1 MREKK
6 KKMYLLAILTLLI
19 STSSFGDFEHNKY
32 DGGIITDDSKYG
44 KEIEQIKSV
53 PNVKEKEIGISLN
66 SGDNKSLKVT
76 NKVDIIVDGGT
87 GVKTNIYK
95 DKEGAPEKNPL
106 GNGKNLFINEGNITV
121 NSGTGIN
128 LYAPDKI
135 TGENKFENNGTL
147 TVNSGTGIKLGSIN
161 GSAINNKDIIVKG
174 GVGVL
179 LSKDKVSFINNKD
192 ISVKDGEGVLI
203 SNDKASFINK
213 GTLTVDKGTGIKIS
227 SANKNTSNDGNIVV
241 NGGEGVLISNDK
253 ASFINKGT
261 LTVDKGTGIK
271 ISSANKNTS
280 NDGEI
285 VVNGGVGVS
294 LLTNKATF
302 TNNNNLTISNGTGIQ
317 FDKTGA
323 AGAIFVNSG
332 NVTTTNGIAVENIGK
347 GNATTYLKNGSS
359 ITGIIQGSTADNPG
373 VDILALEGGDK
384 SYKNLDVKNYNA
396 ITVRGG
402 EAKIEDSKIELYYN
416 NKTENYLNSTKN
428 ELNKVDGKKELGNL
442 TVSNSSL
449 TVDMNGDTNKLIDAG
464 KLTFDK
470 NISLK
475 FQGSEKD
482 VYNVNEIFGIDKIE
496 SNGANFEKTVIWSY
510 DNKDGNLIA
519 RKKDY
524 FEILNKSQL
533 KDFTD
538 AFQNTTI
545 INKGLYNQAGEALES
560 LKTVD
565 EFNKALTQLSGGLH
579 GYTVDIA
586 AVNSR
591 TFSNA
596 MKDRVLTR
604 DYITGRPVGSWTQD
618 IKYIDNTHKFGG
630 LMNVD
635 YREKG
640 AFGISEKQ
648 ILPNGKI
655 GLIYGGSTGN
665 ADADEYGDIA
675 VDTAYFGGYYNHIF
689 NDKLSLNSNAN
700 FVYTHNRV
708 TRNIDFGEGKDRVN
722 HQFKSNYPTYTV
734 GLGSRIIYTLKDD
747 NYNRAYFYTGIDVN
761 RIMQGMITEDEDKPY
776 DDTKVE
782 EGATELAVRKKT
794 SANDKSYYSIVP
806 SAGIMLENQGYIFD
820 KKYRIGADFAWET
833 ELGHIKDG
841 KRLDM
846 KGISSEYKVETT
858 ERENI
863 FSYSI
868 LGELNLTEDL
878 AVNAKYTSMFSDEY
892 DADLVSAGFE
902 YKMDTM
908 GKNLI
913 APLFYGL
920 ENNKPTSDRWG
931 GTFSIMLENEDA
943 TDRTYWD
950 PYGNLVGGDY
960 ATSNEYKPKF
970 TLSLNDK
977 KTAWSYYFEGYYKS
991 NDLLDTR
998 KGNEEESHATRLH
1011 GEARWTDSYSKG
1023 NYGFNIGYRNE
1034 TSNKPRFSDKTYARR
1049 AQRGVHQLRLT
1060 PNFTYELGNG
1070 FTFTGK
1076 TTGIFEYNYTGERDG
1091 QLDYLMENEYGIV
1104 YTGIQNWRMSLI
1116 YFRDDR
1122 WYDNSNEKI
1131 IKYNT
1136 KDEPVID
1143 PYKAP
1148 RRYQLGQIRPS
1159 ITYYFGNGGSFKF
1172 DARIPL
1178 GNGQWYSDQKGNK
1191 TGETYEVRYGFNYYH
1206 PIAPGLMLNVGGT
1219 FLNIKNKV
1227 KDHSKSTYNEVTR
1240 SYSFRPNI
1248 GISYSF

>member
-6 KKMYLLAILTLLI
+6 KKMYLLAMAILLI
-19 STSSFGDFEHNKY
+19 NTTSFGKQHQVYDTSKGFENVEHTTSIPVVSTG
-32 DGGIITDDSKYG
+32 DEGIR
-44 KEIEQIKSV
+44 
-53 PNVKEKEIGISLN
+53 LN

-87 GVKTNIYK
+87 GVKTNIFLN
-95 DKEGAPEKNPL
+95 KNHTQ

-121 NSGTGIN
+121 NSGTGID

-174 GVGVL
+174 GVGVSL
-179 LSKDKVSFINNKD
+179 L
-192 ISVKDGEGVLI
+192 
-203 SNDKASFINK
+203 
-213 GTLTVDKGTGIKIS
+213 
-227 SANKNTSNDGNIVV
+227 KN
-241 NGGEGVLISNDK
+241 
-253 ASFINKGT
+253 
-261 LTVDKGTGIK
+261 
-271 ISSANKNTS
+271 
-280 NDGEI
+280 
-285 VVNGGVGVS
+285 GVS
-294 LLTNKATF
+294 F

-359 ITGIIQGSTADNPG
+359 ITGTIQGSTADNPG

-416 NKTENYLNSTKN
+416 NKNDKTEKYLTSTKN

-442 TVSNSSL
+442 TISNSSL
-449 TVDMNGDTNKLIDAG
+449 IVDMNGDTNKLIDAG
-464 KLTFDK
+464 NLTFDK

-545 INKGLYNQAGEALES
+545 SNKGLYNQAGDALES
-560 LKTVD
+560 IKTEG

-591 TFSNA
+591 TLSNTI
-596 MKDRVLTR
+596 KNRVLTR
-604 DYITGRPVGSWTQD
+604 DYLVSRPVSSWIQD
-618 IKYIDNTHKFGG
+618 VSYIDNNHKFGG
-630 LMNVD
+630 LMDVD

-648 ILPNGKI
+648 ILKNGRLGI
-655 GLIYGGSTGN
+655 VYGGSTGK
-665 ADADEYGDIA
+665 ADAGEYGDID
-675 VDTAYFGGYYNHIF
+675 VDAAYFGGYYHHTF
-689 NDKLSLNSNAN
+689 NDNWSLNSNAN

-708 TRNIDFGEGKDRVN
+708 TRNINFGEGKDSVN
-722 HQFKSNYPTYTV
+722 EQFRSNYPTYT
-734 GLGSRIIYTLKDD
+734 LGIGSKLIYTLKDD
-747 NYNRAYFYTGIDVN
+747 NYNRAYFYTGLDVN
-761 RIMQGMITEDEDKPY
+761 AIMQGMITEDEDNNHAKA
-776 DDTKVE
+776 E
-782 EGATELAVRKKT
+782 ELTVRKG
-794 SANDKSYYSIVP
+794 SSNDKSYYSIIP
-806 SAGIMLENQGYIFD
+806 NAGFMVQNSGYIFD

-841 KRLDM
+841 KRIDM
-846 KGISSEYKVETT
+846 KGISREYKVETT

-868 LGELNLTEDL
+868 LGELNLTEDI
-878 AVNAKYTSMFSDEY
+878 AVNARYTSMFSDEY

-913 APLFYGL
+913 APLLYGL
-920 ENNKPTSDRWG
+920 ENNKPASDRWG
-931 GTFSIMLENEDA
+931 GTFGLMLENEDA

-950 PYGNLVGGDY
+950 YNGNLVGGDY

-991 NDLLDTR
+991 NDLFGTR
-998 KGNEEESHATRLH
+998 KGNEEESHASRIH
-1011 GEARWTDSYSKG
+1011 GEARWTDTYSKG
-1023 NYGFNIGYRNE
+1023 KYGINIGYRNE
-1034 TSNKPRFSDKTYARR
+1034 TSNKPKFSDKKYARR

-1076 TTGIFEYNYTGERDG
+1076 TTGVFEYNYTGEKKG
-1091 QLDYLMENEYGIV
+1091 QMDFLMENEYGII
-1104 YTGIQNWRMSLI
+1104 YTGFNNWRMSLI

-1122 WYDNSNEKI
+1122 WYDNSNVKI
-1131 IKYNT
+1131 TSYDKNGN
-1136 KDEPVID
+1136 PVTD
-1143 PYKAP
+1143 FYGASA
-1148 RRYQLGQIRPS
+1148 RYQLGQIRPTV
-1159 ITYYFGNGGSFKF
+1159 IYYFGNGASFKF
-1172 DARIPL
+1172 DVRVPL
-1178 GNGQWYSDQKGNK
+1178 GNGQWYSDKNGIK

-1206 PIAPGLMLNVGGT
+1206 PVAPGVVLNIGGT
-1219 FLNIKNKV
+1219 LLDIKNKV
-1227 KDHSKSTYNEVTR
+1227 KDHSKANYGDITR

>member
-6 KKMYLLAILTLLI
+6 KKMYLLAMAILLI
-19 STSSFGDFEHNKY
+19 NTTSFGKQHQVYDTSKGFENVEHTTSIPVVSTG
-32 DGGIITDDSKYG
+32 DEGIR
-44 KEIEQIKSV
+44 
-53 PNVKEKEIGISLN
+53 LN

-87 GVKTNIYK
+87 GVKTNIFLN
-95 DKEGAPEKNPL
+95 KNHTQ

-121 NSGTGIN
+121 NSGTGID

-174 GVGVL
+174 GVGVSL
-179 LSKDKVSFINNKD
+179 L
-192 ISVKDGEGVLI
+192 
-203 SNDKASFINK
+203 
-213 GTLTVDKGTGIKIS
+213 
-227 SANKNTSNDGNIVV
+227 KN
-241 NGGEGVLISNDK
+241 
-253 ASFINKGT
+253 
-261 LTVDKGTGIK
+261 
-271 ISSANKNTS
+271 
-280 NDGEI
+280 
-285 VVNGGVGVS
+285 GVS
-294 LLTNKATF
+294 F

-359 ITGIIQGSTADNPG
+359 ITGTIQGSTADNPG

-416 NKTENYLNSTKN
+416 NKNDKTEKYLTSTKN

-442 TVSNSSL
+442 TISNSSL
-449 TVDMNGDTNKLIDAG
+449 IVDMNGDTNKLIDTG
-464 KLTFDK
+464 NLTFDK

-545 INKGLYNQAGEALES
+545 SNKGLYNQAGDALES
-560 LKTVD
+560 IKTEG
-565 EFNKALTQLSGGLH
+565 EFNKALTQLSGGFH

-591 TFSNA
+591 TLSNTI
-596 MKDRVLTR
+596 KNRVLTR
-604 DYITGRPVGSWTQD
+604 DYLVSRPVSSWIQD
-618 IKYIDNTHKFGG
+618 VSYIDNNHKFGG
-630 LMNVD
+630 LMDVD

-648 ILPNGKI
+648 ILKNGRLGI
-655 GLIYGGSTGN
+655 VYGGSTGK
-665 ADADEYGDIA
+665 ADAGEYGDID
-675 VDTAYFGGYYNHIF
+675 VDAAYFGGYYHHTF
-689 NDKLSLNSNAN
+689 NDNWSLNSNAN

-708 TRNIDFGEGKDRVN
+708 TRNINFGEGKDSVN
-722 HQFKSNYPTYTV
+722 EQFRSNYPTYT
-734 GLGSRIIYTLKDD
+734 LGIGSKLIYTLKDD
-747 NYNRAYFYTGIDVN
+747 NYNRAYFYTGLDVN
-761 RIMQGMITEDEDKPY
+761 AIMQGMITEDEDNNHAKA
-776 DDTKVE
+776 E
-782 EGATELAVRKKT
+782 ELTVRKG
-794 SANDKSYYSIVP
+794 SSNDKSYYSIIP
-806 SAGIMLENQGYIFD
+806 NAGFMVQNSGYIFD

-841 KRLDM
+841 KRIDM
-846 KGISSEYKVETT
+846 KGISREYKVETT

-878 AVNAKYTSMFSDEY
+878 AVNARYTSMFSDEY

-920 ENNKPTSDRWG
+920 ENNKSASDRWG
-931 GTFSIMLENEDA
+931 GTFGLMLENEDA

-950 PYGNLVGGDY
+950 YNGNLVGGDY

-991 NDLLDTR
+991 NDLFGTR
-998 KGNEEESHATRLH
+998 KGNEEESHASRIH
-1011 GEARWTDSYSKG
+1011 GEARWTDTYSKG
-1023 NYGFNIGYRNE
+1023 KYGINIGYRNE
-1034 TSNKPRFSDKTYARR
+1034 TSNKPRFSDKKYARR

-1076 TTGIFEYNYTGERDG
+1076 TTGVFEYNYTGEKKG
-1091 QLDYLMENEYGIV
+1091 QMDFLMENEYGII
-1104 YTGIQNWRMSLI
+1104 YTGFNNWRMSLI

-1122 WYDNSNEKI
+1122 WYDNSNVKI
-1131 IKYNT
+1131 TSYDKNGN
-1136 KDEPVID
+1136 PVTD
-1143 PYKAP
+1143 FYGASA
-1148 RRYQLGQIRPS
+1148 RYQLGQIRPTV
-1159 ITYYFGNGGSFKF
+1159 IYYFGNGASFKF
-1172 DARIPL
+1172 DVRVPL
-1178 GNGQWYSDQKGNK
+1178 GNGQWYSDKNGIK

-1206 PIAPGLMLNVGGT
+1206 PVAPGVVLNIGGT
-1219 FLNIKNKV
+1219 LLDIKNKV
-1227 KDHSKSTYNEVTR
+1227 KDHSKANYGDITR

>member
-6 KKMYLLAILTLLI
+6 KKMYLLAMAILLI
-19 STSSFGDFEHNKY
+19 NTTSFGKQHHPYSTDKGFENVEHTTSIPVVSTG
-32 DGGIITDDSKYG
+32 DEGIR
-44 KEIEQIKSV
+44 
-53 PNVKEKEIGISLN
+53 LN

-76 NKVDIIVDGGT
+76 NKADIVVDGGT
-87 GVKTNIYK
+87 GVKTNIFLNK
-95 DKEGAPEKNPL
+95 THTQ
-106 GNGKNLFINEGNITV
+106 GNGKNLFINEGNIIV
-121 NSGTGIN
+121 NGGVDNKGIGVD
-128 LYAPDKI
+128 LYAPNGI
-135 TGENKFENNGTL
+135 TGENRFENNGTL
-147 TVNSGTGIKLGSIN
+147 TVNSGTGIKLGSVN
-161 GSAINNKDIIVKG
+161 GSAINNKDIIVNG
-174 GVGVL
+174 GVGVS
-179 LSKDKVSFINNKD
+179 LSNDKVSFINNKD
-192 ISVKDGEGVLI
+192 ISVKGGEGVLI
-203 SNDKASFINK
+203 SKDKASFLNK
-213 GTLTVDKGTGIKIS
+213 GILTVDNGTGIKIS
-227 SANKNTSNDGNIVV
+227 SANKNTINDENGN
-241 NGGEGVLISNDK
+241 
-253 ASFINKGT
+253 
-261 LTVDKGTGIK
+261 
-271 ISSANKNTS
+271 
-280 NDGEI
+280 I

-294 LLTNKATF
+294 LLKNKAVFTNKGNLDI
-302 TNNNNLTISNGTGIQ
+302 NNGRGVQFNETGTV
-317 FDKTGA
+317 
-323 AGAIFVNSG
+323 GAIFVNSG

-359 ITGIIQGSTADNPG
+359 ITGTIQGSTTEKTPG

-416 NKTENYLNSTKN
+416 NKTENYLESTKN
-428 ELNKVDGKKELGNL
+428 ELDKIDGKKELGDL
-442 TVSNSSL
+442 TISNSSL

-475 FQGSEKD
+475 FQGSEQD
-482 VYNVNEIFGIDKIE
+482 TYNVNKILGIDKIE
-496 SNGANFEKTVIWSY
+496 SNGANFKKTVIWSY
-510 DNKDGNLIA
+510 DNNNGELIA

-524 FEILNKSQL
+524 LELLNKSQL
-533 KDFTD
+533 KDFTE

-545 INKGLYNQAGEALES
+545 KNKGLYKQAGEALES

>member
-6 KKMYLLAILTLLI
+6 KKMYLLAMAILLI
-19 STSSFGDFEHNKY
+19 NTTSFGKQHHPYSTDKGFENVEHTTSIPVVSTG
-32 DGGIITDDSKYG
+32 DEGIR
-44 KEIEQIKSV
+44 
-53 PNVKEKEIGISLN
+53 LN

-95 DKEGAPEKNPL
+95 DKEGVPEKNPL

-121 NSGTGIN
+121 NGGLDNKGIGID
-128 LYAPDKI
+128 LYAPNGI
-135 TGENKFENNGTL
+135 TGENRFENNGTL
-147 TVNSGTGIKLGSIN
+147 TVNSGTGIKLGSVN
-161 GSAINNKDIIVKG
+161 GSAINNKDIIVNG
-174 GVGVL
+174 GVGVS
-179 LSKDKVSFINNKD
+179 LSNDKVSFINNKD
-192 ISVKDGEGVLI
+192 ISVKGGEGVLI
-203 SNDKASFINK
+203 SKDKASFLNK
-213 GTLTVDKGTGIKIS
+213 GILTVDNGTGIKIS
-227 SANKNTSNDGNIVV
+227 SANKNTINDENGN
-241 NGGEGVLISNDK
+241 
-253 ASFINKGT
+253 
-261 LTVDKGTGIK
+261 
-271 ISSANKNTS
+271 
-280 NDGEI
+280 I

-294 LLTNKATF
+294 LLKNKAVFTNKGNLDI
-302 TNNNNLTISNGTGIQ
+302 NNGRGVQFNETGTV
-317 FDKTGA
+317 
-323 AGAIFVNSG
+323 GAIFVNSG

-359 ITGIIQGSTADNPG
+359 ITGTIQGSTTEKTPG

-416 NKTENYLNSTKN
+416 NKTENYLESTKN
-428 ELNKVDGKKELGNL
+428 ELDKIDGKKELGDL
-442 TVSNSSL
+442 TISNSSL

-475 FQGSEKD
+475 FQGSEQD
-482 VYNVNEIFGIDKIE
+482 TYNVNKILGIDKIE
-496 SNGANFEKTVIWSY
+496 SNGANFKKTVIWSY
-510 DNKDGNLIA
+510 DNNNGELIA

-524 FEILNKSQL
+524 LELLNKSQL
-533 KDFTD
+533 KDFTE

-545 INKGLYNQAGEALES
+545 KNKGLYKQAGEALES

-648 ILPNGKI
+648 IFPNGKI

>member
-6 KKMYLLAILTLLI
+6 KKMYLLAMAILLI
-19 STSSFGDFEHNKY
+19 NTTSFGKQHQVYDTSKGFENVEHTTSIPVVSTG
-32 DGGIITDDSKYG
+32 DEGIR
-44 KEIEQIKSV
+44 
-53 PNVKEKEIGISLN
+53 LN

-87 GVKTNIYK
+87 GVKTNIFLN
-95 DKEGAPEKNPL
+95 KNHTQ

-121 NSGTGIN
+121 NSGTGID

-174 GVGVL
+174 GVGVSL
-179 LSKDKVSFINNKD
+179 L
-192 ISVKDGEGVLI
+192 
-203 SNDKASFINK
+203 
-213 GTLTVDKGTGIKIS
+213 
-227 SANKNTSNDGNIVV
+227 KN
-241 NGGEGVLISNDK
+241 
-253 ASFINKGT
+253 
-261 LTVDKGTGIK
+261 
-271 ISSANKNTS
+271 
-280 NDGEI
+280 
-285 VVNGGVGVS
+285 GVS
-294 LLTNKATF
+294 F

-359 ITGIIQGSTADNPG
+359 ITGTIQGSTADNPG

-416 NKTENYLNSTKN
+416 NKNDKTEKYLTSTKN

-442 TVSNSSL
+442 TISNSSL
-449 TVDMNGDTNKLIDAG
+449 IVDMNGDTNKLIDAG
-464 KLTFDK
+464 NLTFDK

-545 INKGLYNQAGEALES
+545 SNKGLYNQAGDALES
-560 LKTVD
+560 IKTEG

-591 TFSNA
+591 TLSNTI
-596 MKDRVLTR
+596 KNRVLTR
-604 DYITGRPVGSWTQD
+604 DYLVSRPVSSWIQD
-618 IKYIDNTHKFGG
+618 VSYIDNNHKFGG
-630 LMNVD
+630 LMDVD

-648 ILPNGKI
+648 ILKNGRLGI
-655 GLIYGGSTGN
+655 VYGGSTGK
-665 ADADEYGDIA
+665 ADAGEYGDID
-675 VDTAYFGGYYNHIF
+675 VDAAYFGGYYHHTF
-689 NDKLSLNSNAN
+689 NDNWSLNSNAN

-708 TRNIDFGEGKDRVN
+708 TRNINFGEGKDSVN
-722 HQFKSNYPTYTV
+722 EQFRSNYPTYT
-734 GLGSRIIYTLKDD
+734 LGIGSKLIYTLKDD
-747 NYNRAYFYTGIDVN
+747 NYNRAYFYTGLDVN
-761 RIMQGMITEDEDKPY
+761 AIMQGMITEDEDNNHAKA
-776 DDTKVE
+776 E
-782 EGATELAVRKKT
+782 ELTVRKG
-794 SANDKSYYSIVP
+794 SSNDKSYYSIIP
-806 SAGIMLENQGYIFD
+806 NAGFMVQNSGYIFD

-841 KRLDM
+841 KRIDM
-846 KGISSEYKVETT
+846 KGISREYKVETT

-878 AVNAKYTSMFSDEY
+878 AVNARYTSMFSDEY

-920 ENNKPTSDRWG
+920 ENNKSASDRWG
-931 GTFSIMLENEDA
+931 GTFGLMLENEDA

-950 PYGNLVGGDY
+950 YNGNLVGGDY

-991 NDLLDTR
+991 NDLFGTR
-998 KGNEEESHATRLH
+998 KGNEEESHASRIH
-1011 GEARWTDSYSKG
+1011 GEARWTDTYSKG
-1023 NYGFNIGYRNE
+1023 KYGINIGYRNE
-1034 TSNKPRFSDKTYARR
+1034 TSNKPRFSDKKYARR

-1076 TTGIFEYNYTGERDG
+1076 TTGVFEYNYTGEKKG
-1091 QLDYLMENEYGIV
+1091 QMDFLMENEYGII
-1104 YTGIQNWRMSLI
+1104 YTGFNNWRMSLI

-1122 WYDNSNEKI
+1122 WYDNSNVKI
-1131 IKYNT
+1131 TSYDKNGN
-1136 KDEPVID
+1136 PVTD
-1143 PYKAP
+1143 FYGASA
-1148 RRYQLGQIRPS
+1148 RYQLGQIRPTV
-1159 ITYYFGNGGSFKF
+1159 IYYFGNGASFKF
-1172 DARIPL
+1172 DVRVPL
-1178 GNGQWYSDQKGNK
+1178 GNGQWYSDKNGIK

-1206 PIAPGLMLNVGGT
+1206 PVAPGVVLNIGGT
-1219 FLNIKNKV
+1219 LLDIKNKV
-1227 KDHSKSTYNEVTR
+1227 KDHSKANYGDITR

>member
-6 KKMYLLAILTLLI
+6 KKMYLLAMAILLI
-19 STSSFGDFEHNKY
+19 NTTSFGKQHQVYDTSKGFENVEHTTSIPVVSTG
-32 DGGIITDDSKYG
+32 DEGIR
-44 KEIEQIKSV
+44 
-53 PNVKEKEIGISLN
+53 LN

-87 GVKTNIYK
+87 GVKTNIFLN
-95 DKEGAPEKNPL
+95 KNHTQ

-121 NSGTGIN
+121 NSGTGID

-174 GVGVL
+174 GVGVSL
-179 LSKDKVSFINNKD
+179 L
-192 ISVKDGEGVLI
+192 
-203 SNDKASFINK
+203 
-213 GTLTVDKGTGIKIS
+213 
-227 SANKNTSNDGNIVV
+227 KN
-241 NGGEGVLISNDK
+241 
-253 ASFINKGT
+253 
-261 LTVDKGTGIK
+261 
-271 ISSANKNTS
+271 
-280 NDGEI
+280 
-285 VVNGGVGVS
+285 GVS
-294 LLTNKATF
+294 F

-359 ITGIIQGSTADNPG
+359 ITGTIQGSTADNPG

-416 NKTENYLNSTKN
+416 NKNDKTEKYLTSTKN

-442 TVSNSSL
+442 TISNSSL
-449 TVDMNGDTNKLIDAG
+449 IVDMNGDTNKLIDAG
-464 KLTFDK
+464 NLTFDK

-545 INKGLYNQAGEALES
+545 SNKGLYNQAGDALES
-560 LKTVD
+560 IKTEG

-591 TFSNA
+591 TLSNTI
-596 MKDRVLTR
+596 KNRVLTR
-604 DYITGRPVGSWTQD
+604 DYLVSRPVSSWIQD
-618 IKYIDNTHKFGG
+618 VSYIDNNHKFGG
-630 LMNVD
+630 LMDVD

-648 ILPNGKI
+648 ILKNGRLGI
-655 GLIYGGSTGN
+655 VYGGSTGK
-665 ADADEYGDIA
+665 ADAGEYGDID
-675 VDTAYFGGYYNHIF
+675 VDAAYFGGYYHHTF
-689 NDKLSLNSNAN
+689 NDNWSLNSNAN
-700 FVYTHNRV
+700 FVYTHNKV
-708 TRNIDFGEGKDRVN
+708 TRNLNFGEGKDKVN
-722 HQFKSNYPTYTV
+722 HQFKSNYPTYT
-734 GLGSRIIYTLKDD
+734 LGIGSKLIYSLKDD
-747 NYNRAYFYTGIDVN
+747 NYNRAYFYTGLDVN
-761 RIMQGMITEDEDKPY
+761 AIMQGMITEEEDSKYDE
-776 DDTKVE
+776 
-782 EGATELAVRKKT
+782 ATELAVRKKT

-806 SAGIMLENQGYIFD
+806 NAGFMVQNSGYIFD

-841 KRLDM
+841 KRIDM
-846 KGISSEYKVETT
+846 KGISREYKVKTT

-878 AVNAKYTSMFSDEY
+878 AVNARYTSMFSDEY

-931 GTFSIMLENEDA
+931 GTFGLMLENEDA

-950 PYGNLVGGDY
+950 YNGNLVGGDY

-991 NDLLDTR
+991 NDLFGTR
-998 KGNEEESHATRLH
+998 KGNEEESHASRIH
-1011 GEARWTDSYSKG
+1011 GEARWTDTYSKG
-1023 NYGFNIGYRNE
+1023 KYGINIGYRNE
-1034 TSNKPRFSDKTYARR
+1034 TSNKPIFSDKKYARR

-1076 TTGIFEYNYTGERDG
+1076 TTGVFEYNYTGEKKG
-1091 QLDYLMENEYGIV
+1091 QMDFLMENEYGII
-1104 YTGIQNWRMSLI
+1104 YTGFNNWRMSLI

-1122 WYDNSNEKI
+1122 WYDNSNVKI
-1131 IKYNT
+1131 TSYDKNGN
-1136 KDEPVID
+1136 PVTD
-1143 PYKAP
+1143 FYGASA
-1148 RRYQLGQIRPS
+1148 RYQLGQIRPTV
-1159 ITYYFGNGGSFKF
+1159 IYYFGNGASFKF
-1172 DARIPL
+1172 DVRVPL
-1178 GNGQWYSDQKGNK
+1178 GNGQWYSDKNGIK

-1206 PIAPGLMLNVGGT
+1206 PVAPGVVLNIGGT
-1219 FLNIKNKV
+1219 LLDIKNKV
-1227 KDHSKSTYNEVTR
+1227 KDHSKANYGDITK

>member
-1 MREKK
+1 MRER
-6 KKMYLLAILTLLI
+6 KKMYLLAMAILLI
-19 STSSFGDFEHNKY
+19 NTTSFGKQHQVYDTSKGFENVEHTTSIPVVSTG
-32 DGGIITDDSKYG
+32 DEGIR
-44 KEIEQIKSV
+44 
-53 PNVKEKEIGISLN
+53 LN

-87 GVKTNIYK
+87 GVKTNIFLN
-95 DKEGAPEKNPL
+95 KNHTQ

-121 NSGTGIN
+121 NSGTGID

-174 GVGVL
+174 GVGVSL
-179 LSKDKVSFINNKD
+179 L
-192 ISVKDGEGVLI
+192 
-203 SNDKASFINK
+203 
-213 GTLTVDKGTGIKIS
+213 
-227 SANKNTSNDGNIVV
+227 KN
-241 NGGEGVLISNDK
+241 
-253 ASFINKGT
+253 
-261 LTVDKGTGIK
+261 
-271 ISSANKNTS
+271 
-280 NDGEI
+280 
-285 VVNGGVGVS
+285 GVS
-294 LLTNKATF
+294 F

-359 ITGIIQGSTADNPG
+359 ITGTIQGSTADNPG

-416 NKTENYLNSTKN
+416 NKNDKTEKYLTSTKN

-442 TVSNSSL
+442 TISNSSL
-449 TVDMNGDTNKLIDAG
+449 IVDMNGDTNKLIDAG
-464 KLTFDK
+464 NLTFDK

-545 INKGLYNQAGEALES
+545 SNKGLYNQAGDALES
-560 LKTVD
+560 IKTEG

-591 TFSNA
+591 TLSNTI
-596 MKDRVLTR
+596 KNRVLTR
-604 DYITGRPVGSWTQD
+604 DYLVSRPVSSWIQD
-618 IKYIDNTHKFGG
+618 VSYIDNNHKFGG
-630 LMNVD
+630 LMDVD

-648 ILPNGKI
+648 ILKNGRLGI
-655 GLIYGGSTGN
+655 VYGGSTGK
-665 ADADEYGDIA
+665 ADAGEYGDID
-675 VDTAYFGGYYNHIF
+675 VDAAYFGGYYHHTF
-689 NDKLSLNSNAN
+689 NDNWSLNSNAN

-708 TRNIDFGEGKDRVN
+708 TRNINFGEGKDSVN
-722 HQFKSNYPTYTV
+722 EQFRSNYPTYT
-734 GLGSRIIYTLKDD
+734 LGIGSKLIYTLKDD
-747 NYNRAYFYTGIDVN
+747 NYNRAYFYTGLDVN
-761 RIMQGMITEDEDKPY
+761 AIMQGMITEDEDNNHAKA
-776 DDTKVE
+776 E
-782 EGATELAVRKKT
+782 ELTVRKG
-794 SANDKSYYSIVP
+794 SSNDKSYYSIIP
-806 SAGIMLENQGYIFD
+806 NAGFMVQNSGYIFD

-841 KRLDM
+841 KRIDM
-846 KGISSEYKVETT
+846 KGISREYKVETT

-878 AVNAKYTSMFSDEY
+878 AVNARYTSMFSDEY

-920 ENNKPTSDRWG
+920 ENNKPASDRWG
-931 GTFSIMLENEDA
+931 GTFGLMLENEDA

-950 PYGNLVGGDY
+950 YNGNLVGGDY

-991 NDLLDTR
+991 NDLFGTR
-998 KGNEEESHATRLH
+998 KGNEEESHASRIH
-1011 GEARWTDSYSKG
+1011 GEARWTDTYSKG
-1023 NYGFNIGYRNE
+1023 KYGINIGYRNE
-1034 TSNKPRFSDKTYARR
+1034 TSNKPRFSDKKYARR

-1076 TTGIFEYNYTGERDG
+1076 TTGVFEYNYTGEKKG
-1091 QLDYLMENEYGIV
+1091 QMDFLMENEYGII
-1104 YTGIQNWRMSLI
+1104 YTGFNNWRMSLI

-1122 WYDNSNEKI
+1122 WYDNSNVKI
-1131 IKYNT
+1131 TSYDKNGN
-1136 KDEPVID
+1136 PVTD
-1143 PYKAP
+1143 FYGASA
-1148 RRYQLGQIRPS
+1148 RYQLGQIRPTV
-1159 ITYYFGNGGSFKF
+1159 IYYFGNGASFKF
-1172 DARIPL
+1172 DVRVPL
-1178 GNGQWYSDQKGNK
+1178 GNGQWYSDKNGIK

-1206 PIAPGLMLNVGGT
+1206 PVAPGVVLNIGGT
-1219 FLNIKNKV
+1219 LLDIKNKV
-1227 KDHSKSTYNEVTR
+1227 KDHSKANYGDITR

>member
-6 KKMYLLAILTLLI
+6 KKMYLLAMAILLI
-19 STSSFGDFEHNKY
+19 NTTSFGANYNSYNGQESKDPNKY
-32 DGGIITDDSKYG
+32 G
-44 KEIEQIKSV
+44 
-53 PNVKEKEIGISLN
+53 NEKEQTKEVNPVKTKDVGIMLT

-76 NKVDIIVDGGT
+76 NKVDIVVDGGT

-95 DKEGAPEKNPL
+95 DKDGDPEKNPL
-106 GNGKNLFINEGNITV
+106 GNGKNLFINEGNITI
-121 NSGTGIN
+121 NGGIGVD

-135 TGENKFENNGTL
+135 KGENRFENNGTL
-147 TVNSGTGIKLGSIN
+147 TVNSGTGVKLGSIN
-161 GSAINNKDIIVKG
+161 GSVINNKDIIVKG
-174 GVGVL
+174 GVGVSL
-179 LSKDKVSFINNKD
+179 L
-192 ISVKDGEGVLI
+192 
-203 SNDKASFINK
+203 
-213 GTLTVDKGTGIKIS
+213 
-227 SANKNTSNDGNIVV
+227 KN
-241 NGGEGVLISNDK
+241 
-253 ASFINKGT
+253 
-261 LTVDKGTGIK
+261 
-271 ISSANKNTS
+271 
-280 NDGEI
+280 
-285 VVNGGVGVS
+285 GVS
-294 LLTNKATF
+294 F
-302 TNNNNLTISNGTGIQ
+302 TNNNNLTVSNGTGIQ
-317 FDKTGA
+317 FDKTGTV
-323 AGAIFVNSG
+323 GAIFVNSG
-332 NVTTTNGIAVENIGK
+332 NVIATNGIAVNNIGS

-359 ITGIIQGSTADNPG
+359 IIGTIQGSTTEKTPG

-384 SYKNLDVKNYNA
+384 SYKDLDVKNYNA

-416 NKTENYLNSTKN
+416 NKTEKYLTSTKN

-442 TVSNSSL
+442 TISNSSL

-545 INKGLYNQAGEALES
+545 SNKGLYNQAGDALES
-560 LKTVD
+560 IKTEG

-591 TFSNA
+591 TLSNTI
-596 MKDRVLTR
+596 KNRVLTR
-604 DYITGRPVGSWTQD
+604 DYLVSRPVSSWIQD
-618 IKYIDNTHKFGG
+618 VAYIDNNHKFGG
-630 LMNVD
+630 LMDVD

-648 ILPNGKI
+648 ILKNGRLGI
-655 GLIYGGSTGN
+655 VYGGSTGK
-665 ADADEYGDIA
+665 ADAGEYGDID
-675 VDTAYFGGYYNHIF
+675 VDAAYFGGYYHHTF
-689 NDKLSLNSNAN
+689 NDNWSLNSNAN
-700 FVYTHNRV
+700 FVYTHNKV
-708 TRNIDFGEGKDRVN
+708 TRNINFGEGKDSVN
-722 HQFKSNYPTYTV
+722 EQFKSNYPTYT
-734 GLGSRIIYTLKDD
+734 LGIGSKLIYTLKDD
-747 NYNRAYFYTGIDVN
+747 SYNRAYFYTGLDVN
-761 RIMQGMITEDEDKPY
+761 AIMQGMITEDEDNNHAKA
-776 DDTKVE
+776 E
-782 EGATELAVRKKT
+782 ELTVRKG
-794 SANDKSYYSIVP
+794 SSNDKSYYSIVP
-806 SAGIMLENQGYIFD
+806 NAGFMVQNSGYIFD

-841 KRLDM
+841 KRIDM
-846 KGISSEYKVETT
+846 KGISREYKVETT

-878 AVNAKYTSMFSDEY
+878 AVNARYTSMFSDEY

-920 ENNKPTSDRWG
+920 ENNKPASDRWG
-931 GTFSIMLENEDA
+931 GTFGLMLENEDA

-950 PYGNLVGGDY
+950 YNGNLVGGDY

-991 NDLLDTR
+991 NDLFGTR
-998 KGNEEESHATRLH
+998 KGNEEESHASRIH
-1011 GEARWTDSYSKG
+1011 GEARWTDTYSKG
-1023 NYGFNIGYRNE
+1023 KYGMNIGYRNE
-1034 TSNKPRFSDKTYARR
+1034 TSNKPRFSDKKYARR

-1076 TTGIFEYNYTGERDG
+1076 TTGVFEYNYTGEKKG
-1091 QLDYLMENEYGIV
+1091 QMDFLMENEYGII
-1104 YTGIQNWRMSLI
+1104 YTGFNNWRMSLV

-1122 WYDNSNEKI
+1122 WYDNSNVKI
-1131 IKYNT
+1131 TGYDKNGN
-1136 KDEPVID
+1136 PVTD
-1143 PYKAP
+1143 FYGAP
-1148 RRYQLGQIRPS
+1148 ARYQLGQLRPTA
-1159 ITYYFGNGGSFKF
+1159 IYYFGNGASFKF
-1172 DARIPL
+1172 DVRVPL
-1178 GNGQWYSDQKGNK
+1178 GNGQWYSDKNGIK
-1191 TGETYEVRYGFNYYH
+1191 TGESYEVRYGFNYYH
-1206 PIAPGLMLNVGGT
+1206 PVAPGVVLNIGGT
-1219 FLNIKNKV
+1219 LLDIKNKV
-1227 KDHSKSTYNEVTR
+1227 KDHSKANYGDITR

>member
-6 KKMYLLAILTLLI
+6 KKMYLLAMAILLI
-19 STSSFGDFEHNKY
+19 NTTSFGDNYNSYNGQESKDPNKY
-32 DGGIITDDSKYG
+32 GNEK
-44 KEIEQIKSV
+44 EQIKE
-53 PNVKEKEIGISLN
+53 VKPVKTKDVGIMLT

-76 NKVDIIVDGGT
+76 NKVDIVVDGGT

-95 DKEGAPEKNPL
+95 DKEDKPGQNPL
-106 GNGKNLFINEGNITV
+106 GSGKNLIINEASITV
-121 NSGTGIN
+121 NSGIGVD

-135 TGENKFENNGTL
+135 KGENKFENNGTL
-147 TVNSGTGIKLGSIN
+147 TVNTGTGIKLGSVN

-174 GVGVL
+174 GVGVSL
-179 LSKDKVSFINNKD
+179 L
-192 ISVKDGEGVLI
+192 
-203 SNDKASFINK
+203 
-213 GTLTVDKGTGIKIS
+213 
-227 SANKNTSNDGNIVV
+227 KN
-241 NGGEGVLISNDK
+241 
-253 ASFINKGT
+253 
-261 LTVDKGTGIK
+261 
-271 ISSANKNTS
+271 
-280 NDGEI
+280 
-285 VVNGGVGVS
+285 GVS
-294 LLTNKATF
+294 F

-317 FDKTGA
+317 FDKTGTV
-323 AGAIFVNSG
+323 GAIFVNSG
-332 NVTTTNGIAVENIGK
+332 NVIATNGIAVNNIGS

-359 ITGIIQGSTADNPG
+359 ITGTIQGSTADNPG

-384 SYKNLDVKNYNA
+384 SYKDLDVKKYNA
-396 ITVRGG
+396 ITVRDG
-402 EAKIEDSKIELYYN
+402 EAKIEDSKIELSYN
-416 NKTENYLNSTKN
+416 KKTEGYLNSTKN

-442 TVSNSSL
+442 TISNSSL
-449 TVDMNGDTNKLIDAG
+449 TVDMKGDTNKLIDVE
-464 KLTFDK
+464 KLIFDK
-470 NISLK
+470 NISLIIK
-475 FQGSEKD
+475 GTENF
-482 VYNVNEIFGIDKIE
+482 YNINEIFGVGQGQID

-510 DNKDGNLIA
+510 DNKDGNLTA

-545 INKGLYNQAGEALES
+545 SNEKLYNQSVEALES
-560 LKTVD
+560 IKTEG

-591 TFSNA
+591 TLSNTI
-596 MKDRVLTR
+596 KNRVLTR
-604 DYITGRPVGSWTQD
+604 DYLVSRPVSSWIQD
-618 IKYIDNTHKFGG
+618 VTYIDNNHKFGG
-630 LMNVD
+630 LMDVD

-648 ILPNGKI
+648 ILKNGRLGI
-655 GLIYGGSTGN
+655 VYGGSTGK
-665 ADADEYGDIA
+665 ADAGEYGDID
-675 VDTAYFGGYYNHIF
+675 VDAAYFGGYYHHTF
-689 NDKLSLNSNAN
+689 NDNWSLNSNAN
-700 FVYTHNRV
+700 FVYTHNKV
-708 TRNIDFGEGKDRVN
+708 TRNLNFGEGDKKVN
-722 HQFKSNYPTYTV
+722 EQFKSNYPTYT
-734 GLGSRIIYTLKDD
+734 LGIGSKLIYTLKDD
-747 NYNRAYFYTGIDVN
+747 NYNRAYFYTGLDVN
-761 RIMQGMITEDEDKPY
+761 AIMQGMITEDEDRPY
-776 DDTKVE
+776 DKTKVE
-782 EGATELAVRKKT
+782 PGATELAVRKKT

-806 SAGIMLENQGYIFD
+806 SAGFMIQNSGYIFD

-841 KRLDM
+841 KRIDM
-846 KGISSEYKVETT
+846 KGISREYKVETT

-878 AVNAKYTSMFSDEY
+878 AVNARYTSMFSDEY

-920 ENNKPTSDRWG
+920 ENNKPDSDRWG
-931 GTFSIMLENEDA
+931 GTFSLMLENEDA

-950 PYGNLVGGDY
+950 PNGNLVGGDY

-991 NDLLDTR
+991 NNLLGTR
-998 KGNEEESHATRLH
+998 KGNEEESHASRIH
-1011 GEARWTDSYSKG
+1011 GEARWTDTYSKG
-1023 NYGFNIGYRNE
+1023 KYGINIGYRNE
-1034 TSNKPRFSDKTYARR
+1034 TSNKPRFSDKEYARR

-1076 TTGIFEYNYTGERDG
+1076 TTGIFEYNYTGERNG
-1091 QLDYLMENEYGIV
+1091 QMDFLMENEYGII
-1104 YTGIQNWRMSLI
+1104 YTGFNNWRMSLI

-1131 IKYNT
+1131 KKYNA

-1143 PYKAP
+1143 PYKAS
-1148 RRYQLGQIRPS
+1148 RRYQLGQIRPTA
-1159 ITYYFGNGGSFKF
+1159 IYYFGNGGSFKF
-1172 DARIPL
+1172 DVRIPL
-1178 GNGQWYSDQKGNK
+1178 GNGQWYNDQKGIK
-1191 TGETYEVRYGFNYYH
+1191 GSETYEVRYGVNYYH
-1206 PIAPGLMLNVGGT
+1206 PVTPGITLNIGGT
-1219 FLNIKNKV
+1219 LLDIK
-1227 KDHSKSTYNEVTR
+1227 SKAKTGDITR

>member
-6 KKMYLLAILTLLI
+6 KKMYLLAMAILLI
-19 STSSFGDFEHNKY
+19 NTTSFGDTF
-32 DGGIITDDSKYG
+32 S
-44 KEIEQIKSV
+44 
-53 PNVKEKEIGISLN
+53 
-66 SGDNKSLKVT
+66 
-76 NKVDIIVDGGT
+76 
-87 GVKTNIYK
+87 
-95 DKEGAPEKNPL
+95 
-106 GNGKNLFINEGNITV
+106 
-121 NSGTGIN
+121 
-128 LYAPDKI
+128 
-135 TGENKFENNGTL
+135 
-147 TVNSGTGIKLGSIN
+147 
-161 GSAINNKDIIVKG
+161 
-174 GVGVL
+174 
-179 LSKDKVSFINNKD
+179 
-192 ISVKDGEGVLI
+192 KDGEYTTPK
-203 SNDKASFINK
+203 SDS
-213 GTLTVDKGTGIKIS
+213 
-227 SANKNTSNDGNIVV
+227 KNTSGPLHQISATNN
-241 NGGEGVLISNDK
+241 EGSLIQ
-253 ASFINKGT
+253 
-261 LTVDKGTGIK
+261 
-271 ISSANKNTS
+271 
-280 NDGEI
+280 
-285 VVNGGVGVS
+285 
-294 LLTNKATF
+294 LTNKH
-302 TNNNNLTISNGTGIQ
+302 NLELNHDKAVGVNLYGI
-317 FDKTGA
+317 FKD
-323 AGAIFVNSG
+323 
-332 NVTTTNGIAVENIGK
+332 TTVK
-347 GNATTYLKNGSS
+347 KRKNGS
-359 ITGIIQGSTADNPG
+359 TTVGTIQGSTAKTPG

-384 SYKNLDVKNYNA
+384 SYKDLDVKNYNA

-416 NKTENYLNSTKN
+416 NKTENYLNSTKK
-428 ELNKVDGKKELGNL
+428 ELDKIDGKKELGNL

-482 VYNVNEIFGIDKIE
+482 VYNVNEILGIDKIE
-496 SNGANFEKTVIWSY
+496 VNNGTNFEKTVIWSY

-545 INKGLYNQAGEALES
+545 SNKGLYNQAGDALES
-560 LKTVD
+560 IKTEG

-591 TFSNA
+591 TLSNTI
-596 MKDRVLTR
+596 KNRVLTR
-604 DYITGRPVGSWTQD
+604 DYLVSRPVSSWIQD
-618 IKYIDNTHKFGG
+618 VSYIDNNHKFGG
-630 LMNVD
+630 LMDVD

-648 ILPNGKI
+648 ILKNGRLGI
-655 GLIYGGSTGN
+655 VYGGSTGK
-665 ADADEYGDIA
+665 ADAREYGDID
-675 VDTAYFGGYYNHIF
+675 VDAAYFGGYYHHTF
-689 NDKLSLNSNAN
+689 NDNWSLNSNAN
-700 FVYTHNRV
+700 FIYTHNRV
-708 TRNIDFGEGKDRVN
+708 TRNINFGEGKDSVN
-722 HQFKSNYPTYTV
+722 EQFKSNYPTYT
-734 GLGSRIIYTLKDD
+734 LGIGSKLIYTLKDD
-747 NYNRAYFYTGIDVN
+747 NYNRAYFYTGLDVN
-761 RIMQGMITEDEDKPY
+761 AIMQGMITEDEDNNHAKA
-776 DDTKVE
+776 E
-782 EGATELAVRKKT
+782 ELTVRKG
-794 SANDKSYYSIVP
+794 SSNDKSYYSIVP
-806 SAGIMLENQGYIFD
+806 NAGFMVQNSGYIFD

-841 KRLDM
+841 KRIDM
-846 KGISSEYKVETT
+846 KGISREYKVETT

-878 AVNAKYTSMFSDEY
+878 AVNARYTSMFSDEY

-920 ENNKPTSDRWG
+920 ENNKPASDRWG
-931 GTFSIMLENEDA
+931 GTFGLMLENEDA

-950 PYGNLVGGDY
+950 YNGNLVGGDY

-991 NDLLDTR
+991 NDLFGTR
-998 KGNEEESHATRLH
+998 KGNEEESHASRIH
-1011 GEARWTDSYSKG
+1011 GEARWTDTYSKG
-1023 NYGFNIGYRNE
+1023 KYGINIGYRNE
-1034 TSNKPRFSDKTYARR
+1034 TSNKPRFSDKKYARR

-1076 TTGIFEYNYTGERDG
+1076 TTGVFEYNYTGEKKG
-1091 QLDYLMENEYGIV
+1091 QMDFLMENEYGII
-1104 YTGIQNWRMSLI
+1104 YTGFNNWRMSLI

-1122 WYDNSNEKI
+1122 WYDNSNVKI
-1131 IKYNT
+1131 TSYDKNGN
-1136 KDEPVID
+1136 PVTD
-1143 PYKAP
+1143 FYGASA
-1148 RRYQLGQIRPS
+1148 RYQLGQLRPTA
-1159 ITYYFGNGGSFKF
+1159 IYYFGNGASFKF
-1172 DARIPL
+1172 DIRVPL
-1178 GNGQWYSDQKGNK
+1178 GNGQWYNDKNGIKG
-1191 TGETYEVRYGFNYYH
+1191 TETYEVRYGFNYYH
-1206 PIAPGLMLNVGGT
+1206 PVTPGITLNIGGT
-1219 FLNIKNKV
+1219 LLDIK
-1227 KDHSKSTYNEVTR
+1227 SKAKTGDITR

>member
-6 KKMYLLAILTLLI
+6 KKMYLLAMAILLI
-19 STSSFGDFEHNKY
+19 NTTSFGKQHQVYDTSKGFENVEHTTSIPVVSTG
-32 DGGIITDDSKYG
+32 DEGIR
-44 KEIEQIKSV
+44 
-53 PNVKEKEIGISLN
+53 LN

-87 GVKTNIYK
+87 GVKTNIFLN
-95 DKEGAPEKNPL
+95 KNHTQ

-121 NSGTGIN
+121 NSGTGID

-174 GVGVL
+174 GVGVSL
-179 LSKDKVSFINNKD
+179 L
-192 ISVKDGEGVLI
+192 
-203 SNDKASFINK
+203 
-213 GTLTVDKGTGIKIS
+213 
-227 SANKNTSNDGNIVV
+227 KN
-241 NGGEGVLISNDK
+241 
-253 ASFINKGT
+253 
-261 LTVDKGTGIK
+261 
-271 ISSANKNTS
+271 
-280 NDGEI
+280 
-285 VVNGGVGVS
+285 GVS
-294 LLTNKATF
+294 F

-359 ITGIIQGSTADNPG
+359 ITGTIQGSTADNPG

-416 NKTENYLNSTKN
+416 NKNDKTEKYLTSTKN

-442 TVSNSSL
+442 TISNSSL
-449 TVDMNGDTNKLIDAG
+449 IVDMNGDTNKLIDAG
-464 KLTFDK
+464 NLTFDK

-496 SNGANFEKTVIWSY
+496 SNEANFEKTVIWSY

-545 INKGLYNQAGEALES
+545 SNKGLYNQAGDALES
-560 LKTVD
+560 IKTEG

-591 TFSNA
+591 TLSNTI
-596 MKDRVLTR
+596 KNRVLTR
-604 DYITGRPVGSWTQD
+604 DYLVSRPVSSWIQD
-618 IKYIDNTHKFGG
+618 VSYIDNNHKFGG
-630 LMNVD
+630 LMDVD

-648 ILPNGKI
+648 ILKNGRLGI
-655 GLIYGGSTGN
+655 VYGGSTGK
-665 ADADEYGDIA
+665 ADAGEYGDID
-675 VDTAYFGGYYNHIF
+675 VDAAYFGGYYHHTF
-689 NDKLSLNSNAN
+689 NDNWSLNSNAN

-708 TRNIDFGEGKDRVN
+708 TRNINFGEGKDSVN
-722 HQFKSNYPTYTV
+722 EQFRSNYPTYT
-734 GLGSRIIYTLKDD
+734 LGIGSKLIYTLKDD
-747 NYNRAYFYTGIDVN
+747 NYNRAYFYTGLDVN
-761 RIMQGMITEDEDKPY
+761 AIMQGMITEDEDNNHAKA
-776 DDTKVE
+776 E
-782 EGATELAVRKKT
+782 ELTVRKG
-794 SANDKSYYSIVP
+794 SSNDKSYYSIIP
-806 SAGIMLENQGYIFD
+806 NAGFMVQNSGYIFD

-841 KRLDM
+841 KRIDM
-846 KGISSEYKVETT
+846 KGISREYKVETT

-878 AVNAKYTSMFSDEY
+878 AVNARYTSMFSDEY

-920 ENNKPTSDRWG
+920 ENNKSASDRWG
-931 GTFSIMLENEDA
+931 GTFGLMLENEDA

-950 PYGNLVGGDY
+950 YNENLVGGDY

-991 NDLLDTR
+991 NDLFGTR
-998 KGNEEESHATRLH
+998 KGNEEESHASRIH
-1011 GEARWTDSYSKG
+1011 GEARWTDTYSKG
-1023 NYGFNIGYRNE
+1023 KYGINIGYRNE
-1034 TSNKPRFSDKTYARR
+1034 TSNKPKFSDKKYARR

-1076 TTGIFEYNYTGERDG
+1076 TTGVFEYNYTGEKKG
-1091 QLDYLMENEYGIV
+1091 QMDFLMENEYGII
-1104 YTGIQNWRMSLI
+1104 YTGFNNWRMSLI

-1122 WYDNSNEKI
+1122 WYDNSNVKI
-1131 IKYNT
+1131 TSYDKNGN
-1136 KDEPVID
+1136 PVTD
-1143 PYKAP
+1143 FYGASA
-1148 RRYQLGQIRPS
+1148 RYQLGQIRPTV
-1159 ITYYFGNGGSFKF
+1159 IYYFGNGASFKF
-1172 DARIPL
+1172 DVRVPL
-1178 GNGQWYSDQKGNK
+1178 GNGQWYSDKNGIK

-1206 PIAPGLMLNVGGT
+1206 PVAPGVVLNIGGT
-1219 FLNIKNKV
+1219 LLDIKNKV
-1227 KDHSKSTYNEVTR
+1227 KDHSKANYGDITR

>member
-6 KKMYLLAILTLLI
+6 KKMYLLAIFTLLI
-19 STSSFGDFEHNKY
+19 STSSFGEIVFNQVGEYETSENKTLEGNLKKNEVIYKIVSKDIENTLIQLTNRHQIELNHNKA
-32 DGGIITDDSKYG
+32 
-44 KEIEQIKSV
+44 
-53 PNVKEKEIGISLN
+53 
-66 SGDNKSLKVT
+66 
-76 NKVDIIVDGGT
+76 T
-87 GVKTNIYK
+87 GVNLYGIFK
-95 DKEGAPEKNPL
+95 DTTVKK
-106 GNGKNLFINEGNITV
+106 GKMEFINEGTIDVKKGTGVQISGNGTVINNKNITV
-121 NSGTGIN
+121 NSGIGI
-128 LYAPDKI
+128 
-135 TGENKFENNGTL
+135 KFNQGGIFVNNGSL
-147 TVNSGTGIKLGSIN
+147 DAKNSI
-161 GSAINNKDIIVKG
+161 AINNV
-174 GVGVL
+174 
-179 LSKDKVSFINNKD
+179 
-192 ISVKDGEGVLI
+192 
-203 SNDKASFINK
+203 
-213 GTLTVDKGTGIKIS
+213 
-227 SANKNTSNDGNIVV
+227 
-241 NGGEGVLISNDK
+241 
-253 ASFINKGT
+253 
-261 LTVDKGTGIK
+261 
-271 ISSANKNTS
+271 
-280 NDGEI
+280 
-285 VVNGGVGVS
+285 
-294 LLTNKATF
+294 
-302 TNNNNLTISNGTGIQ
+302 
-317 FDKTGA
+317 
-323 AGAIFVNSG
+323 
-332 NVTTTNGIAVENIGK
+332 GK
-347 GNATTYLKNGSS
+347 GNATTYLKNESS
-359 ITGIIQGSTADNPG
+359 ITGIIQGSTAENPG

-384 SYKNLDVKNYNA
+384 SYKDLDVKNYNA

-416 NKTENYLNSTKN
+416 DKTNDYLTSTKTELDKIDKGS
-428 ELNKVDGKKELGNL
+428 KELGNL
-442 TVSNSSL
+442 TISNSSL

-482 VYNVNEIFGIDKIE
+482 VYNVNEILGIDKIE
-496 SNGANFEKTVIWSY
+496 VNNGTNFEKTVIWSY
-510 DNKDGNLIA
+510 DNKDGNLVA

-545 INKGLYNQAGEALES
+545 TNTGLYNQAGEALES
-560 LKTVD
+560 IKTEG

-591 TFSNA
+591 TLSNTI
-596 MKDRVLTR
+596 KNRVLTR
-604 DYITGRPVGSWTQD
+604 DYLVSRPVSSWIQEVS
-618 IKYIDNTHKFGG
+618 YIDNNHKFGG
-630 LMNVD
+630 LMDVD

-648 ILPNGKI
+648 ILKNGRLGI
-655 GLIYGGSTGN
+655 VYGGSTGK
-665 ADADEYGDIA
+665 ADAGEYGDID
-675 VDTAYFGGYYNHIF
+675 VDAAYFGGYYHHTF
-689 NDKLSLNSNAN
+689 NDNWSLNSNAN

-708 TRNIDFGEGKDRVN
+708 TRNINFGEGKDSVN
-722 HQFKSNYPTYTV
+722 EQFKSNYPTYT
-734 GLGSRIIYTLKDD
+734 LGIGSKLIYTLKDD
-747 NYNRAYFYTGIDVN
+747 NYNRAYFYTGLDVN
-761 RIMQGMITEDEDKPY
+761 AIMQGMITEDEDNNHAKA
-776 DDTKVE
+776 E
-782 EGATELAVRKKT
+782 ELTVRKG
-794 SANDKSYYSIVP
+794 SSNDKSYYSIVP
-806 SAGIMLENQGYIFD
+806 NAGFMVQNSGYIFD

-841 KRLDM
+841 KRIDM
-846 KGISSEYKVETT
+846 KGISREYKVETT

-878 AVNAKYTSMFSDEY
+878 AVNARYTSMFSDEY

-920 ENNKPTSDRWG
+920 ENNKPASDRWG
-931 GTFSIMLENEDA
+931 GTFGLMLENEDA

-950 PYGNLVGGDY
+950 YNGNLVGGDY

-991 NDLLDTR
+991 NDLFGTR
-998 KGNEEESHATRLH
+998 KGNEEESHASRIH
-1011 GEARWTDSYSKG
+1011 GEARWTDTYSKG
-1023 NYGFNIGYRNE
+1023 KYGINIGYRNE
-1034 TSNKPRFSDKTYARR
+1034 TSNKPRFSDKKYARR

-1076 TTGIFEYNYTGERDG
+1076 TTGVFEYNYTGEKKG
-1091 QLDYLMENEYGIV
+1091 QMDFLMENEYGII
-1104 YTGIQNWRMSLI
+1104 YTGFNNWRMSLI

-1122 WYDNSNEKI
+1122 WYDNSNVKI
-1131 IKYNT
+1131 TSYDKNGN
-1136 KDEPVID
+1136 PVTD
-1143 PYKAP
+1143 FYGASA
-1148 RRYQLGQIRPS
+1148 RYQLGQIRPTV
-1159 ITYYFGNGGSFKF
+1159 IYYFGNGASFKF
-1172 DARIPL
+1172 DVRVPL
-1178 GNGQWYSDQKGNK
+1178 GNGQWYSDKNGIK

-1206 PIAPGLMLNVGGT
+1206 PVAPGVVLNIGGT
-1219 FLNIKNKV
+1219 LLDIKNKV
-1227 KDHSKSTYNEVTR
+1227 KDHSKANYGDITR

>member
-6 KKMYLLAILTLLI
+6 KKMYLLAMAILLI
-19 STSSFGDFEHNKY
+19 NTISFGKQHQVYDTSKGFENVEHTTSIPVVSTG
-32 DGGIITDDSKYG
+32 DEGIR
-44 KEIEQIKSV
+44 
-53 PNVKEKEIGISLN
+53 LN

-87 GVKTNIYK
+87 GVKTNIFLN
-95 DKEGAPEKNPL
+95 KNHTQ

-121 NSGTGIN
+121 NSGTGID

-174 GVGVL
+174 GVGVSL
-179 LSKDKVSFINNKD
+179 L
-192 ISVKDGEGVLI
+192 
-203 SNDKASFINK
+203 
-213 GTLTVDKGTGIKIS
+213 
-227 SANKNTSNDGNIVV
+227 KN
-241 NGGEGVLISNDK
+241 
-253 ASFINKGT
+253 
-261 LTVDKGTGIK
+261 
-271 ISSANKNTS
+271 
-280 NDGEI
+280 
-285 VVNGGVGVS
+285 GVS
-294 LLTNKATF
+294 F

-359 ITGIIQGSTADNPG
+359 ITGTIQGSTADNPG

-416 NKTENYLNSTKN
+416 NKNDKTEKYLTSTKN

-442 TVSNSSL
+442 TISNSSL
-449 TVDMNGDTNKLIDAG
+449 IVDMNGDTNKLIDAG
-464 KLTFDK
+464 NLTFDK

-475 FQGSEKD
+475 FQGLEKD

-545 INKGLYNQAGEALES
+545 SNKGLYNQAGDALES
-560 LKTVD
+560 IKTEG

-591 TFSNA
+591 TLSNTI
-596 MKDRVLTR
+596 KNRVLTR
-604 DYITGRPVGSWTQD
+604 DYLVSRPVSSWIQD
-618 IKYIDNTHKFGG
+618 VSYIDNNHKFGG
-630 LMNVD
+630 LMDVD

-648 ILPNGKI
+648 ILKNGRLGI
-655 GLIYGGSTGN
+655 VYGGSTGK
-665 ADADEYGDIA
+665 ADAGEYGDID
-675 VDTAYFGGYYNHIF
+675 VDAAYFGGYYHHTF
-689 NDKLSLNSNAN
+689 NDNWSLNSNAN

-708 TRNIDFGEGKDRVN
+708 TRNINFGEGKDSVN
-722 HQFKSNYPTYTV
+722 EQFRSNYPTYT
-734 GLGSRIIYTLKDD
+734 LGIGSKLIYTLKDD
-747 NYNRAYFYTGIDVN
+747 NYNRAYFYTGLDVN
-761 RIMQGMITEDEDKPY
+761 AIMQGMITEDEDNNHAKA
-776 DDTKVE
+776 E
-782 EGATELAVRKKT
+782 ELTVRKG
-794 SANDKSYYSIVP
+794 SSNDKSYYSIIP
-806 SAGIMLENQGYIFD
+806 NAGFMVQNSGYIFD

-841 KRLDM
+841 KRIDM
-846 KGISSEYKVETT
+846 KGISREYKVETT

-878 AVNAKYTSMFSDEY
+878 AVNARYTSMFSDEY

-920 ENNKPTSDRWG
+920 ENNKPASDRWG
-931 GTFSIMLENEDA
+931 GTFGLMLENEDA

-950 PYGNLVGGDY
+950 YNGNLVGGDY

-991 NDLLDTR
+991 NDLFGTR
-998 KGNEEESHATRLH
+998 KGNEEESHASRIH
-1011 GEARWTDSYSKG
+1011 GEARWTDTYSKG
-1023 NYGFNIGYRNE
+1023 KYGINIGYRNE
-1034 TSNKPRFSDKTYARR
+1034 TSNKPRFSDKKYARR

-1076 TTGIFEYNYTGERDG
+1076 TTGVFEYNYTGEKKG
-1091 QLDYLMENEYGIV
+1091 QMDFLMENEYGII
-1104 YTGIQNWRMSLI
+1104 YTGFNNWRMSLI

-1122 WYDNSNEKI
+1122 WYDNSNVKI
-1131 IKYNT
+1131 TSYDKNGN
-1136 KDEPVID
+1136 PVTD
-1143 PYKAP
+1143 FYGASA
-1148 RRYQLGQIRPS
+1148 RYQLGQIRPTV
-1159 ITYYFGNGGSFKF
+1159 IYYFGNGASFKF
-1172 DARIPL
+1172 DVRVPL
-1178 GNGQWYSDQKGNK
+1178 GNGQWYSDKNGIK

-1206 PIAPGLMLNVGGT
+1206 PVAPGVVLNIGGT
-1219 FLNIKNKV
+1219 LLDIKNKV
-1227 KDHSKSTYNEVTR
+1227 KDHSKANYGDITR

>member
-6 KKMYLLAILTLLI
+6 KKMYLLAIFTLLI
-19 STSSFGDFEHNKY
+19 STSSFGEIVFNQVGEYETSENKTLEGNLKKNEVIYKIVSKDIENTLIQLTNRHQIELNHNKATGANLY
-32 DGGIITDDSKYG
+32 GIFKDTTVKKG
-44 KEIEQIKSV
+44 KME
-53 PNVKEKEIGISLN
+53 
-66 SGDNKSLKVT
+66 
-76 NKVDIIVDGGT
+76 
-87 GVKTNIYK
+87 
-95 DKEGAPEKNPL
+95 
-106 GNGKNLFINEGNITV
+106 FINEGTIDVKKGTGVQISGNGTVINNKNITV
-121 NSGTGIN
+121 NSGIGI
-128 LYAPDKI
+128 
-135 TGENKFENNGTL
+135 KFNQGGIFVNNGSL
-147 TVNSGTGIKLGSIN
+147 DAKNSI
-161 GSAINNKDIIVKG
+161 AINNV
-174 GVGVL
+174 
-179 LSKDKVSFINNKD
+179 
-192 ISVKDGEGVLI
+192 
-203 SNDKASFINK
+203 
-213 GTLTVDKGTGIKIS
+213 
-227 SANKNTSNDGNIVV
+227 
-241 NGGEGVLISNDK
+241 
-253 ASFINKGT
+253 
-261 LTVDKGTGIK
+261 
-271 ISSANKNTS
+271 
-280 NDGEI
+280 
-285 VVNGGVGVS
+285 
-294 LLTNKATF
+294 
-302 TNNNNLTISNGTGIQ
+302 
-317 FDKTGA
+317 
-323 AGAIFVNSG
+323 
-332 NVTTTNGIAVENIGK
+332 GK
-347 GNATTYLKNGSS
+347 GNATTYLKNESS
-359 ITGIIQGSTADNPG
+359 ITGIIQGSTAENPG

-384 SYKNLDVKNYNA
+384 SYKDLDVKNYNA

-416 NKTENYLNSTKN
+416 DKTNDYLTSTKTELDKIDKGS
-428 ELNKVDGKKELGNL
+428 KELGNL
-442 TVSNSSL
+442 TISNSSL

-482 VYNVNEIFGIDKIE
+482 VYNVNEILGIDKIE
-496 SNGANFEKTVIWSY
+496 VNNGTNFEKTVIWSY
-510 DNKDGNLIA
+510 DNKDGNLVA

-545 INKGLYNQAGEALES
+545 TNTGLYNQAGEALES
-560 LKTVD
+560 IKTEG

-591 TFSNA
+591 TLSNTI
-596 MKDRVLTR
+596 KNRVLTR
-604 DYITGRPVGSWTQD
+604 DYLVSRPVSSWIQEVS
-618 IKYIDNTHKFGG
+618 YIDNNHKFGG
-630 LMNVD
+630 LMDVD

-648 ILPNGKI
+648 ILKNGRLGI
-655 GLIYGGSTGN
+655 VYGGSTGK
-665 ADADEYGDIA
+665 ADAGEYGDID
-675 VDTAYFGGYYNHIF
+675 VDAAYFGGYYHHTF
-689 NDKLSLNSNAN
+689 NDNWSLNSNAN

-708 TRNIDFGEGKDRVN
+708 TRNINFGEGKDSVN
-722 HQFKSNYPTYTV
+722 EQFKSNYPTYT
-734 GLGSRIIYTLKDD
+734 LGIGSKLIYTLKDD
-747 NYNRAYFYTGIDVN
+747 NYNRAYFYTGLDVN
-761 RIMQGMITEDEDKPY
+761 AIMQGMITEDEDNNHAKA
-776 DDTKVE
+776 E
-782 EGATELAVRKKT
+782 ELTVRKG
-794 SANDKSYYSIVP
+794 SSNDKSYYSIVP
-806 SAGIMLENQGYIFD
+806 NAGFMVQNSGYIFD

-841 KRLDM
+841 KRIDM
-846 KGISSEYKVETT
+846 KGISREYKVETT

-878 AVNAKYTSMFSDEY
+878 AVNARYTSMFSDEY

-920 ENNKPTSDRWG
+920 ENNKPASDRWG
-931 GTFSIMLENEDA
+931 GTFGLMLENEDA

-950 PYGNLVGGDY
+950 YNGNLVGGDY

-991 NDLLDTR
+991 NDLFGTR
-998 KGNEEESHATRLH
+998 KGNEEESHASRIH
-1011 GEARWTDSYSKG
+1011 GEARWTDTYSKG
-1023 NYGFNIGYRNE
+1023 KYGINIGYRNE
-1034 TSNKPRFSDKTYARR
+1034 TSNKPRFSDKKYARR

-1076 TTGIFEYNYTGERDG
+1076 TTGVFEYNYTGEKKG
-1091 QLDYLMENEYGIV
+1091 QMDFLMENEYGII
-1104 YTGIQNWRMSLI
+1104 YTGFNNWRMSLI

-1122 WYDNSNEKI
+1122 WYDNSNVKI
-1131 IKYNT
+1131 TSYDKNGN
-1136 KDEPVID
+1136 PVTD
-1143 PYKAP
+1143 FYGASA
-1148 RRYQLGQIRPS
+1148 RYQLGQIRPTV
-1159 ITYYFGNGGSFKF
+1159 IYYFGNGASFKF
-1172 DARIPL
+1172 DVRVPL
-1178 GNGQWYSDQKGNK
+1178 GNGQWYSDKNGIK

-1206 PIAPGLMLNVGGT
+1206 PVAPGVVLNIGGT
-1219 FLNIKNKV
+1219 LLDIKNKV
-1227 KDHSKSTYNEVTR
+1227 KDHSKANYGDITR

>member
-6 KKMYLLAILTLLI
+6 KKMYLLAMAILLI
-19 STSSFGDFEHNKY
+19 NTTSFGDTFSK
-32 DGGIITDDSKYG
+32 DGEYTTPKSDSKNTSG
-44 KEIEQIKSV
+44 PLHQISAT
-53 PNVKEKEIGISLN
+53 NNEGSLIQ
-66 SGDNKSLKVT
+66 LT
-76 NKVDIIVDGGT
+76 NKHNLELNHDKAV
-87 GVKTNIYK
+87 GVNLYGIFK
-95 DKEGAPEKNPL
+95 DTTVKK
-106 GNGKNLFINEGNITV
+106 GKMEFINEGTIDVKKGTGVQISGNGTVINNKNITV
-121 NSGTGIN
+121 NSGI
-128 LYAPDKI
+128 
-135 TGENKFENNGTL
+135 
-147 TVNSGTGIKLGSIN
+147 GIKFN
-161 GSAINNKDIIVKG
+161 QG
-174 GVGVL
+174 G
-179 LSKDKVSFINNKD
+179 
-192 ISVKDGEGVLI
+192 
-203 SNDKASFINK
+203 
-213 GTLTVDKGTGIKIS
+213 
-227 SANKNTSNDGNIVV
+227 
-241 NGGEGVLISNDK
+241 
-253 ASFINKGT
+253 
-261 LTVDKGTGIK
+261 
-271 ISSANKNTS
+271 
-280 NDGEI
+280 
-285 VVNGGVGVS
+285 
-294 LLTNKATF
+294 
-302 TNNNNLTISNGTGIQ
+302 
-317 FDKTGA
+317 
-323 AGAIFVNSG
+323 IFVN
-332 NVTTTNGIAVENIGK
+332 
-347 GNATTYLKNGSS
+347 NGS
-359 ITGIIQGSTADNPG
+359 
-373 VDILALEGGDK
+373 
-384 SYKNLDVKNYNA
+384 LDAKNYNA

-416 NKTENYLNSTKN
+416 DKTENYLTSTKT
-428 ELNKVDGKKELGNL
+428 ELNKIDKGSKELGNL
-442 TVSNSSL
+442 TISNSSL

-545 INKGLYNQAGEALES
+545 SNKGLYNQAGEALES
-560 LKTVD
+560 IKTEG

-591 TFSNA
+591 TLSNTI
-596 MKDRVLTR
+596 KNRVLTR
-604 DYITGRPVGSWTQD
+604 DYLVSRPVSSWIQD
-618 IKYIDNTHKFGG
+618 ISYIDNNHKFGG
-630 LMNVD
+630 LMDVD

-648 ILPNGKI
+648 ILKNGRLGI
-655 GLIYGGSTGN
+655 VYGGSTGK
-665 ADADEYGDIA
+665 ADAGEYGDID
-675 VDTAYFGGYYNHIF
+675 VDAAYFGGYYHHTF
-689 NDKLSLNSNAN
+689 NDNWSLNSNAN

-708 TRNIDFGEGKDRVN
+708 TRNINFGEGKDSVN
-722 HQFKSNYPTYTV
+722 EQFKSNYPTYT
-734 GLGSRIIYTLKDD
+734 LGIGSKLIYTLKDD
-747 NYNRAYFYTGIDVN
+747 SYNRAYFYTGLDVN
-761 RIMQGMITEDEDKPY
+761 AIMQGMITEDEDNNHAKA
-776 DDTKVE
+776 E
-782 EGATELAVRKKT
+782 ELTVRKG
-794 SANDKSYYSIVP
+794 SSNDKSYYSIVP
-806 SAGIMLENQGYIFD
+806 NAGFMVQNSGYIFD

-841 KRLDM
+841 KRIDM
-846 KGISSEYKVETT
+846 KGISREYKVETT

-878 AVNAKYTSMFSDEY
+878 AVNARYTSMFSDEY

-920 ENNKPTSDRWG
+920 ENNKPASDRWG
-931 GTFSIMLENEDA
+931 GTFGLMLENEDA

-950 PYGNLVGGDY
+950 YNGNLVGGDY

-991 NDLLDTR
+991 NDLFGTR
-998 KGNEEESHATRLH
+998 KGNEEESHASRIH
-1011 GEARWTDSYSKG
+1011 GEARWTDTYSKG
-1023 NYGFNIGYRNE
+1023 KYGINIGYRNE
-1034 TSNKPRFSDKTYARR
+1034 TSNKPRFSDKKYARR

-1076 TTGIFEYNYTGERDG
+1076 TTGVFEYNYTGEKKG
-1091 QLDYLMENEYGIV
+1091 QMDFLMENEYGII
-1104 YTGIQNWRMSLI
+1104 YTGFNNWRMSLI

-1122 WYDNSNEKI
+1122 WYDNSNVKI
-1131 IKYNT
+1131 TSYDKNGN
-1136 KDEPVID
+1136 PVTD
-1143 PYKAP
+1143 FYGASA
-1148 RRYQLGQIRPS
+1148 RYQLGQLRPTA
-1159 ITYYFGNGGSFKF
+1159 IYYFGNGASFKF
-1172 DARIPL
+1172 DVRVPL
-1178 GNGQWYSDQKGNK
+1178 GNGQWYNDKNGIKG
-1191 TGETYEVRYGFNYYH
+1191 TETYEVRYGFNYYH
-1206 PIAPGLMLNVGGT
+1206 PVTPGITLNIGGT
-1219 FLNIKNKV
+1219 LLDIK
-1227 KDHSKSTYNEVTR
+1227 SKAKTGDITR

>member
-6 KKMYLLAILTLLI
+6 KKMYLLAIFTLLI
-19 STSSFGDFEHNKY
+19 STSSFGEIVFNQVGEYETSENKTLEGNLKKNEVIYKIVSKDTENTLIQLTNRHQIELNHNKA
-32 DGGIITDDSKYG
+32 
-44 KEIEQIKSV
+44 
-53 PNVKEKEIGISLN
+53 
-66 SGDNKSLKVT
+66 
-76 NKVDIIVDGGT
+76 T
-87 GVKTNIYK
+87 GVNLYGLKN
-95 DKEGAPEKNPL
+95 DGLEKA
-106 GNGKNLFINEGNITV
+106 GKMKFINEGIINVKKGIGVQISGNGTVINNKNITV
-121 NSGTGIN
+121 NSGI
-128 LYAPDKI
+128 
-135 TGENKFENNGTL
+135 
-147 TVNSGTGIKLGSIN
+147 GIKFNQGGIFVNAGKLDATNSI
-161 GSAINNKDIIVKG
+161 AINNTG
-174 GVGVL
+174 
-179 LSKDKVSFINNKD
+179 
-192 ISVKDGEGVLI
+192 
-203 SNDKASFINK
+203 NDK
-213 GTLTVDKGTGIKIS
+213 D
-227 SANKNTSNDGNIVV
+227 
-241 NGGEGVLISNDK
+241 
-253 ASFINKGT
+253 
-261 LTVDKGTGIK
+261 
-271 ISSANKNTS
+271 
-280 NDGEI
+280 
-285 VVNGGVGVS
+285 
-294 LLTNKATF
+294 
-302 TNNNNLTISNGTGIQ
+302 
-317 FDKTGA
+317 
-323 AGAIFVNSG
+323 
-332 NVTTTNGIAVENIGK
+332 NIGK
-347 GNATTYLKNGSS
+347 NINATTYLKNGS
-359 ITGIIQGSTADNPG
+359 ITKGIIQGNKNGG

-384 SYKNLDVKNYNA
+384 SYKDLDVKNYNA

-416 NKTENYLNSTKN
+416 DKTNDYLTSTKTELEKIDKGS
-428 ELNKVDGKKELGNL
+428 KELGNL
-442 TVSNSSL
+442 TISNSSL

-482 VYNVNEIFGIDKIE
+482 VYNVNEILGIDKIE
-496 SNGANFEKTVIWSY
+496 VNNGTNFEKTVIWSY
-510 DNKDGNLIA
+510 DNKDGNLVA

-545 INKGLYNQAGEALES
+545 TNTGLYNQAGEALES
-560 LKTVD
+560 IKTEG

-591 TFSNA
+591 TLSNTI
-596 MKDRVLTR
+596 KNRVLTR
-604 DYITGRPVGSWTQD
+604 DYLVSRPVSSWIQD
-618 IKYIDNTHKFGG
+618 VSYIDNNHKFGG
-630 LMNVD
+630 LMDVD

-648 ILPNGKI
+648 ILKNGRLGI
-655 GLIYGGSTGN
+655 VYGGSTGK
-665 ADADEYGDIA
+665 ADAGEYGDID
-675 VDTAYFGGYYNHIF
+675 VDAAYFGGYYHHTF
-689 NDKLSLNSNAN
+689 NDNWSLNSNAN

-708 TRNIDFGEGKDRVN
+708 TRNLNFGEGKDKVN
-722 HQFKSNYPTYTV
+722 HQFKSNYPTYT
-734 GLGSRIIYTLKDD
+734 LGIGSKLIYTLKDD
-747 NYNRAYFYTGIDVN
+747 NYNRAYFYTGLDVN
-761 RIMQGMITEDEDKPY
+761 AIMQGMITEEEDSKYDE
-776 DDTKVE
+776 
-782 EGATELAVRKKT
+782 ATELAVRKKT

-806 SAGIMLENQGYIFD
+806 NAGFMVQNSGYIFD

-841 KRLDM
+841 KRIDM
-846 KGISSEYKVETT
+846 KGISREYKVETT

-878 AVNAKYTSMFSDEY
+878 AVNARYTSMFSDEY

-920 ENNKPTSDRWG
+920 ENNKPASDRWG
-931 GTFSIMLENEDA
+931 GTFGLMLENEDA
-943 TDRTYWD
+943 TDRTYWNSN
-950 PYGNLVGGDY
+950 GNLVGGDY

-991 NDLLDTR
+991 NDLFGTR
-998 KGNEEESHATRLH
+998 KGNEEESHASRIH
-1011 GEARWTDSYSKG
+1011 GEARWTDTYSKG
-1023 NYGFNIGYRNE
+1023 KYGINIGYRNE
-1034 TSNKPRFSDKTYARR
+1034 TSNKPRFSDKKYARR

-1076 TTGIFEYNYTGERDG
+1076 TTGVFEYNYTGERNG
-1091 QLDYLMENEYGIV
+1091 QMDFLMESEYGII
-1104 YTGIQNWRMSLI
+1104 YTGFNNWRMSLI

-1122 WYDNSNEKI
+1122 WYDNSNVKI
-1131 IKYNT
+1131 TSYDKNGN
-1136 KDEPVID
+1136 PVTD
-1143 PYKAP
+1143 FYGASA
-1148 RRYQLGQIRPS
+1148 RYQLGQIRPTV
-1159 ITYYFGNGGSFKF
+1159 IYYFGNGASFKF
-1172 DARIPL
+1172 DVRVPL
-1178 GNGQWYSDQKGNK
+1178 GNGQWYSDKNGIK

-1206 PIAPGLMLNVGGT
+1206 PVAPGVVLNIGGT
-1219 FLNIKNKV
+1219 LLDIKNKV
-1227 KDHSKSTYNEVTR
+1227 KDHSKANYGDITR

>member
-6 KKMYLLAILTLLI
+6 KKMYLLAMAILLI
-19 STSSFGDFEHNKY
+19 NTTSFGKQHQVYDTSKGFENVEHTTLIPVVSTG
-32 DGGIITDDSKYG
+32 DEGIR
-44 KEIEQIKSV
+44 
-53 PNVKEKEIGISLN
+53 LN

-87 GVKTNIYK
+87 GVKTNIFLN
-95 DKEGAPEKNPL
+95 KNHTQ

-121 NSGTGIN
+121 NSGTGID

-147 TVNSGTGIKLGSIN
+147 TVNRGTGIKLGSIN
-161 GSAINNKDIIVKG
+161 GSAINNKDIIVK
-174 GVGVL
+174 
-179 LSKDKVSFINNKD
+179 S
-192 ISVKDGEGVLI
+192 
-203 SNDKASFINK
+203 
-213 GTLTVDKGTGIKIS
+213 
-227 SANKNTSNDGNIVV
+227 
-241 NGGEGVLISNDK
+241 
-253 ASFINKGT
+253 
-261 LTVDKGTGIK
+261 
-271 ISSANKNTS
+271 
-280 NDGEI
+280 
-285 VVNGGVGVS
+285 GVGVS
-294 LLTNKATF
+294 LLKNGVSF

-359 ITGIIQGSTADNPG
+359 ITGTIQGSTADNPG

-416 NKTENYLNSTKN
+416 NKNDKTEKYLTSTKN

-442 TVSNSSL
+442 TISNSSL
-449 TVDMNGDTNKLIDAG
+449 IVDMNGDTNKLIDAG
-464 KLTFDK
+464 NLTFDK

-545 INKGLYNQAGEALES
+545 SNKGLYNQAGDALES
-560 LKTVD
+560 IKTEG

-591 TFSNA
+591 TLSNTI
-596 MKDRVLTR
+596 KNRVLTR
-604 DYITGRPVGSWTQD
+604 DYLVSRPVSSWIQD
-618 IKYIDNTHKFGG
+618 VSYIDNNHKFGG
-630 LMNVD
+630 LMDVD

-648 ILPNGKI
+648 ILKNGRLGI
-655 GLIYGGSTGN
+655 VYGGSTGK
-665 ADADEYGDIA
+665 ADAGEYGDID
-675 VDTAYFGGYYNHIF
+675 VDAAYFGGYYHHTF
-689 NDKLSLNSNAN
+689 NDNWSLNSNAN

-708 TRNIDFGEGKDRVN
+708 TRNINFGEGKDSVN
-722 HQFKSNYPTYTV
+722 EQFKSNYPTYT
-734 GLGSRIIYTLKDD
+734 LGIGSKLIYTLKDD
-747 NYNRAYFYTGIDVN
+747 NYNRAYFYTGLDVN
-761 RIMQGMITEDEDKPY
+761 AIMQGMITEDEDNNHAKA
-776 DDTKVE
+776 E
-782 EGATELAVRKKT
+782 ELTVRKG
-794 SANDKSYYSIVP
+794 SSNDKSYYSIIP
-806 SAGIMLENQGYIFD
+806 NAGFMVQNSGYIFD

-841 KRLDM
+841 KRIDM
-846 KGISSEYKVETT
+846 KGISREYKVETT

-868 LGELNLTEDL
+868 LGELNLTEDI
-878 AVNAKYTSMFSDEY
+878 AVNARYTSMFSDEY

-913 APLFYGL
+913 APLLYGL
-920 ENNKPTSDRWG
+920 ENNKPASDRWG
-931 GTFSIMLENEDA
+931 GTFGLMLENEDA

-950 PYGNLVGGDY
+950 YNGNLVGGDY

-970 TLSLNDK
+970 ILSLNDK

-991 NDLLDTR
+991 NDLFGTR
-998 KGNEEESHATRLH
+998 KGNEEESHASRIH
-1011 GEARWTDSYSKG
+1011 GEARWTDTYSKG
-1023 NYGFNIGYRNE
+1023 KYGINIGYRNE
-1034 TSNKPRFSDKTYARR
+1034 TSNKPKFSDKKYARR

-1076 TTGIFEYNYTGERDG
+1076 TTGVFEYNYTGEKKG
-1091 QLDYLMENEYGIV
+1091 QMDFLMENEYGII
-1104 YTGIQNWRMSLI
+1104 YTGFNNWRMSLI

-1122 WYDNSNEKI
+1122 WYDNSNVNITSYDK
-1131 IKYNT
+1131 NGN
-1136 KDEPVID
+1136 PVTD
-1143 PYKAP
+1143 FYGASA
-1148 RRYQLGQIRPS
+1148 RYQLGQIRPTV
-1159 ITYYFGNGGSFKF
+1159 IYYFGNGASFKF
-1172 DARIPL
+1172 DVRVPL
-1178 GNGQWYSDQKGNK
+1178 GNGQWYSDKNGIK

-1206 PIAPGLMLNVGGT
+1206 PVAPGVVLNIGGT
-1219 FLNIKNKV
+1219 LLDIKNKV
-1227 KDHSKSTYNEVTR
+1227 KDHSKANYGDITR

>member
-1 MREKK
+1 MRKKK
-6 KKMYLLAILTLLI
+6 KKMYLLAMAILLI
-19 STSSFGDFEHNKY
+19 NTTSFGKQHQVYDTSKGFENVEHTTSIPVVSTG
-32 DGGIITDDSKYG
+32 DEGIR
-44 KEIEQIKSV
+44 
-53 PNVKEKEIGISLN
+53 LN

-87 GVKTNIYK
+87 GVKTNIFLN
-95 DKEGAPEKNPL
+95 KNHTQ

-121 NSGTGIN
+121 NSGTGID

-174 GVGVL
+174 GVGVSL
-179 LSKDKVSFINNKD
+179 L
-192 ISVKDGEGVLI
+192 
-203 SNDKASFINK
+203 
-213 GTLTVDKGTGIKIS
+213 
-227 SANKNTSNDGNIVV
+227 KN
-241 NGGEGVLISNDK
+241 
-253 ASFINKGT
+253 
-261 LTVDKGTGIK
+261 
-271 ISSANKNTS
+271 
-280 NDGEI
+280 
-285 VVNGGVGVS
+285 GVS
-294 LLTNKATF
+294 F

-359 ITGIIQGSTADNPG
+359 ITGTIQGSTADNPG

-416 NKTENYLNSTKN
+416 NKNDKTEKYLTSTKN

-442 TVSNSSL
+442 TISNSSL
-449 TVDMNGDTNKLIDAG
+449 IVDMNGDTNKLIDAG
-464 KLTFDK
+464 NLTFDK

-545 INKGLYNQAGEALES
+545 SNKGLYNQAGDALES
-560 LKTVD
+560 IKTEG

-591 TFSNA
+591 TLSNTI
-596 MKDRVLTR
+596 KNRVLTR
-604 DYITGRPVGSWTQD
+604 DYLVSRPVSSWIQD
-618 IKYIDNTHKFGG
+618 VSYIDNNHKFGG
-630 LMNVD
+630 LMDVD

-648 ILPNGKI
+648 ILKNGRLGI
-655 GLIYGGSTGN
+655 VYGGSTGK
-665 ADADEYGDIA
+665 ADAGEYGDID
-675 VDTAYFGGYYNHIF
+675 VDAAYFGGYYHHTF
-689 NDKLSLNSNAN
+689 NDNWSLNSNAN

-708 TRNIDFGEGKDRVN
+708 TRNINFGEGKDSVN
-722 HQFKSNYPTYTV
+722 EQFRSNYPTYT
-734 GLGSRIIYTLKDD
+734 LGIGSKLIYTLKDD
-747 NYNRAYFYTGIDVN
+747 NYNRAYFYTGLDVN
-761 RIMQGMITEDEDKPY
+761 AIMQGMITEDEDNNHAKA
-776 DDTKVE
+776 E
-782 EGATELAVRKKT
+782 ELTVRKG
-794 SANDKSYYSIVP
+794 SSNDKSYYSIIP
-806 SAGIMLENQGYIFD
+806 NAGFMVQNSGYIFD

-841 KRLDM
+841 KRIDM
-846 KGISSEYKVETT
+846 KGISREYKVETT

-868 LGELNLTEDL
+868 LGELNLTEDI
-878 AVNAKYTSMFSDEY
+878 AVNARYTSMFSDEY

-913 APLFYGL
+913 APLLYGL
-920 ENNKPTSDRWG
+920 ENNKPASDRWG
-931 GTFSIMLENEDA
+931 GTFGLMLENEDA

-950 PYGNLVGGDY
+950 YNGNLVGGDY

-991 NDLLDTR
+991 NDLFGTR
-998 KGNEEESHATRLH
+998 KGNEEESHASRIH
-1011 GEARWTDSYSKG
+1011 GEARWTDTYSKG
-1023 NYGFNIGYRNE
+1023 KYGINIGYRNE
-1034 TSNKPRFSDKTYARR
+1034 TSNKPKFSDKKYARR

-1076 TTGIFEYNYTGERDG
+1076 TTGVFEYNYTGEKKG
-1091 QLDYLMENEYGIV
+1091 QMDFLMENEYGII
-1104 YTGIQNWRMSLI
+1104 YTGFNNWRMSLI

-1122 WYDNSNEKI
+1122 WYDNSNVKI
-1131 IKYNT
+1131 TSYDKNGN
-1136 KDEPVID
+1136 PVTD
-1143 PYKAP
+1143 FYGASA
-1148 RRYQLGQIRPS
+1148 RYQLGQIRPTV
-1159 ITYYFGNGGSFKF
+1159 IYYFGNGASFKF
-1172 DARIPL
+1172 DVRVPL
-1178 GNGQWYSDQKGNK
+1178 GNGQWYSDKNGIK

-1206 PIAPGLMLNVGGT
+1206 PVAPGVVLNIGGT
-1219 FLNIKNKV
+1219 LLDIKNKV
-1227 KDHSKSTYNEVTR
+1227 KDHSKANYGDITR

>member
-6 KKMYLLAILTLLI
+6 KKMYLLAMAILLI
-19 STSSFGDFEHNKY
+19 NTTSFGKQHQVYDTSKGFENVEHTTSIPVVSTG
-32 DGGIITDDSKYG
+32 DEGIR
-44 KEIEQIKSV
+44 
-53 PNVKEKEIGISLN
+53 LN

-87 GVKTNIYK
+87 GVKTNIFLN
-95 DKEGAPEKNPL
+95 KNHTQ

-121 NSGTGIN
+121 NSGTGID

-174 GVGVL
+174 GVGVSL
-179 LSKDKVSFINNKD
+179 L
-192 ISVKDGEGVLI
+192 
-203 SNDKASFINK
+203 
-213 GTLTVDKGTGIKIS
+213 
-227 SANKNTSNDGNIVV
+227 KN
-241 NGGEGVLISNDK
+241 
-253 ASFINKGT
+253 
-261 LTVDKGTGIK
+261 
-271 ISSANKNTS
+271 
-280 NDGEI
+280 
-285 VVNGGVGVS
+285 GVS
-294 LLTNKATF
+294 F

-359 ITGIIQGSTADNPG
+359 ITGTIQGSTAKTPG

-416 NKTENYLNSTKN
+416 NKNDKTEKYLTSTKN

-442 TVSNSSL
+442 TISNSSL
-449 TVDMNGDTNKLIDAG
+449 IVDMNGDTNKLIDAG
-464 KLTFDK
+464 NLTFDK

-545 INKGLYNQAGEALES
+545 SNKGLYNQAGDALES
-560 LKTVD
+560 IKTEG

-591 TFSNA
+591 TLSNTIKNRA
-596 MKDRVLTR
+596 LTR
-604 DYITGRPVGSWTQD
+604 DYLVSRPVSSWIQD
-618 IKYIDNTHKFGG
+618 VSYIDNNHKFGG
-630 LMNVD
+630 LMDVD

-648 ILPNGKI
+648 ILKNGRLGI
-655 GLIYGGSTGN
+655 VYGGSTGK
-665 ADADEYGDIA
+665 ADAREYGDID
-675 VDTAYFGGYYNHIF
+675 VDAAYFGGYYHHTF
-689 NDKLSLNSNAN
+689 NDNWSLNSNAN

-708 TRNIDFGEGKDRVN
+708 TRNINFGEGKDSIN

-734 GLGSRIIYTLKDD
+734 GIGSKLIYTLKDD
-747 NYNRAYFYTGIDVN
+747 NYNRAYFYTGLDIN
-761 RIMQGMITEDEDKPY
+761 RIMQGMINEEEDKSPK
-776 DDTKVE
+776 DAPEFT
-782 EGATELAVRKKT
+782 VRKGN
-794 SANDKSYYSIVP
+794 ANDKSYYSIVP
-806 SAGIMLENQGYIFD
+806 SAGFMVQNSGYIFD

-841 KRLDM
+841 KRIDM
-846 KGISSEYKVETT
+846 KGISREYKVETT

-878 AVNAKYTSMFSDEY
+878 AVNTRYTSMFSDEY

-920 ENNKPTSDRWG
+920 ENNKPDSDRWG
-931 GTFSIMLENEDA
+931 GTFGLVMETLDD
-943 TDRTYWD
+943 TDRAY
-950 PYGNLVGGDY
+950 YNGGKLSGGDY
-960 ATSNEYKPKF
+960 ATSTIYKPKF

-977 KTAWSYYFEGYYKS
+977 KTAWSYYFEGYYQNNEMIQGKKS
-991 NDLLDTR
+991 NEA
-998 KGNEEESHATRLH
+998 KMHASRIH
-1011 GEARWTDSYSKG
+1011 GEARWTDTYSKG
-1023 NYGFNIGYRNE
+1023 KYGINIGYRHE
-1034 TSNKPRFSDKTYARR
+1034 EADKPQNFGYPHYRR
-1049 AQRGVHQLRLT
+1049 TKRKVHQLRLT

-1076 TTGIFEYNYTGERDG
+1076 TTGVLEYNYEGDRESQMDF
-1091 QLDYLMENEYGIV
+1091 LMENEYGII
-1104 YTGIQNWRMSLI
+1104 YTGITNWRMSLI

-1122 WYDNSNEKI
+1122 WYDNSNRKVEWDSKKKEY
-1131 IKYNT
+1131 KYNY
-1136 KDEPVID
+1136 D
-1143 PYKAP
+1143 ASG
-1148 RRYQLGQIRPS
+1148 RYQLGQIRPT
-1159 ITYYFGNGGSFKF
+1159 IIYYFGNGGSFKF
-1172 DARIPL
+1172 DVRVPL
-1178 GNGQWYSDQKGNK
+1178 GNGQWYQDKKGNK
-1191 TGETYEVRYGFNYYH
+1191 NSGETYEVRYGFNYYH
-1206 PIAPGLMLNVGGT
+1206 PVTPGVTLNLGGA
-1219 FLNIKNKV
+1219 FLNIK
-1227 KDHSKSTYNEVTR
+1227 SKAKNGDITR

>member
-6 KKMYLLAILTLLI
+6 KKMYLLAIFTLLI
-19 STSSFGDFEHNKY
+19 STSSFGEIVFNQVGEYETSENKTLEGNLKKNEVIYKIVSKDIENTLIQLTNRHQIELNHNKA
-32 DGGIITDDSKYG
+32 
-44 KEIEQIKSV
+44 
-53 PNVKEKEIGISLN
+53 
-66 SGDNKSLKVT
+66 
-76 NKVDIIVDGGT
+76 T
-87 GVKTNIYK
+87 GVNLYGIFK
-95 DKEGAPEKNPL
+95 DTTVKK
-106 GNGKNLFINEGNITV
+106 GKMEFINEGTIDVKKGTGVQISGNGTVINNKNITV
-121 NSGTGIN
+121 NSGIGI
-128 LYAPDKI
+128 
-135 TGENKFENNGTL
+135 KFNQGGIFVNNGSL
-147 TVNSGTGIKLGSIN
+147 DAKNSI
-161 GSAINNKDIIVKG
+161 AINNV
-174 GVGVL
+174 
-179 LSKDKVSFINNKD
+179 
-192 ISVKDGEGVLI
+192 
-203 SNDKASFINK
+203 
-213 GTLTVDKGTGIKIS
+213 
-227 SANKNTSNDGNIVV
+227 
-241 NGGEGVLISNDK
+241 
-253 ASFINKGT
+253 
-261 LTVDKGTGIK
+261 
-271 ISSANKNTS
+271 
-280 NDGEI
+280 
-285 VVNGGVGVS
+285 
-294 LLTNKATF
+294 
-302 TNNNNLTISNGTGIQ
+302 
-317 FDKTGA
+317 
-323 AGAIFVNSG
+323 
-332 NVTTTNGIAVENIGK
+332 GK
-347 GNATTYLKNGSS
+347 GNATTYLKNESS
-359 ITGIIQGSTADNPG
+359 ITGIIQGSTAENPG

-384 SYKNLDVKNYNA
+384 SYKDLDVKNYNA

-416 NKTENYLNSTKN
+416 DKTNDYLTSTKTELDKIDKGS
-428 ELNKVDGKKELGNL
+428 KELGNL
-442 TVSNSSL
+442 TISNSSL

-482 VYNVNEIFGIDKIE
+482 VYNVNEILGIDKIE
-496 SNGANFEKTVIWSY
+496 VNNGTNFEKTVIWSY
-510 DNKDGNLIA
+510 DNKDGNLVA

-545 INKGLYNQAGEALES
+545 TNTGLYNQAGEALES
-560 LKTVD
+560 IKTEG

-591 TFSNA
+591 TLSNTI
-596 MKDRVLTR
+596 KNRVLTR
-604 DYITGRPVGSWTQD
+604 DYLVSRPVSSWIQD
-618 IKYIDNTHKFGG
+618 VSYIDNNHKFGG
-630 LMNVD
+630 LMDVD

-648 ILPNGKI
+648 ILKNGRLGI
-655 GLIYGGSTGN
+655 VYGGSTGK
-665 ADADEYGDIA
+665 ADAGEYGDID
-675 VDTAYFGGYYNHIF
+675 VDAAYFGGYYHHTF
-689 NDKLSLNSNAN
+689 NDNWSLNSNAN

-708 TRNIDFGEGKDRVN
+708 TRNINFGEGKDSVN
-722 HQFKSNYPTYTV
+722 EQFKSNYPTYT
-734 GLGSRIIYTLKDD
+734 LGIGSKLIYTLKDD
-747 NYNRAYFYTGIDVN
+747 NYNRAYFYTGLDVN
-761 RIMQGMITEDEDKPY
+761 AIMQGMITEDEDNNHAKA
-776 DDTKVE
+776 E
-782 EGATELAVRKKT
+782 ELTVRKG
-794 SANDKSYYSIVP
+794 SSNDKSYYSIVP
-806 SAGIMLENQGYIFD
+806 NAGFMVQNSGYIFD

-841 KRLDM
+841 KRIDM
-846 KGISSEYKVETT
+846 KGISREYKVETT

-878 AVNAKYTSMFSDEY
+878 AVNARYTSMFSDEY

-920 ENNKPTSDRWG
+920 ENNKPASDRWG
-931 GTFSIMLENEDA
+931 GTFGLMLENEDA

-950 PYGNLVGGDY
+950 YNGNLVGGDY

-991 NDLLDTR
+991 NDLFGTR
-998 KGNEEESHATRLH
+998 KGNEEESHASRIH
-1011 GEARWTDSYSKG
+1011 GEARWTDTYSKG
-1023 NYGFNIGYRNE
+1023 KYGINIGYRNE

-1076 TTGIFEYNYTGERDG
+1076 TTGVFEYNYTGERNG
-1091 QLDYLMENEYGIV
+1091 QMDFLMENEYGII
-1104 YTGIQNWRMSLI
+1104 YTGFNNWRMSLV

-1131 IKYNT
+1131 IKYNA

-1143 PYKAP
+1143 PYKAS
-1148 RRYQLGQIRPS
+1148 RRYQLGQIRPTA
-1159 ITYYFGNGGSFKF
+1159 IYYFGNGASFKF
-1172 DARIPL
+1172 DIRVPL
-1178 GNGQWYSDQKGNK
+1178 GNGQWYSDQKGIK

-1206 PIAPGLMLNVGGT
+1206 PVAPGVVLNIGGT
-1219 FLNIKNKV
+1219 LLDIKNKV
-1227 KDHSKSTYNEVTR
+1227 KDHSKANYGDITR

>member
-6 KKMYLLAILTLLI
+6 KKMYLLAMAILLI
-19 STSSFGDFEHNKY
+19 NTTSFGKQHQVYDTSKGFENVEHTTSIPVVSTG
-32 DGGIITDDSKYG
+32 DEGIR
-44 KEIEQIKSV
+44 
-53 PNVKEKEIGISLN
+53 LN

-87 GVKTNIYK
+87 GVKTNIFLN
-95 DKEGAPEKNPL
+95 KNHTQ

-121 NSGTGIN
+121 NSGTGID

-161 GSAINNKDIIVKG
+161 GSAINNKDIIVK
-174 GVGVL
+174 
-179 LSKDKVSFINNKD
+179 S
-192 ISVKDGEGVLI
+192 
-203 SNDKASFINK
+203 
-213 GTLTVDKGTGIKIS
+213 
-227 SANKNTSNDGNIVV
+227 
-241 NGGEGVLISNDK
+241 
-253 ASFINKGT
+253 
-261 LTVDKGTGIK
+261 
-271 ISSANKNTS
+271 
-280 NDGEI
+280 
-285 VVNGGVGVS
+285 GVGVS
-294 LLTNKATF
+294 LLKNGVSF

-359 ITGIIQGSTADNPG
+359 ITGTIQGSTADNPG

-416 NKTENYLNSTKN
+416 NKNDKTEKYLTSTKN

-442 TVSNSSL
+442 TISNSNL
-449 TVDMNGDTNKLIDAG
+449 IVDMNGDTNKLIDAG
-464 KLTFDK
+464 NLTFDK

-545 INKGLYNQAGEALES
+545 SNKGLYNQAGDALES
-560 LKTVD
+560 IKTEG

-591 TFSNA
+591 TLSNTI
-596 MKDRVLTR
+596 KNRVLTR
-604 DYITGRPVGSWTQD
+604 DYLVSRPVSSWIQD
-618 IKYIDNTHKFGG
+618 VSYIDNNHKFGG
-630 LMNVD
+630 LMDVD

-648 ILPNGKI
+648 ILKNGRLGI
-655 GLIYGGSTGN
+655 VYGGSTGK
-665 ADADEYGDIA
+665 ADAREYGDID
-675 VDTAYFGGYYNHIF
+675 VDAAYFGGYYHHTF
-689 NDKLSLNSNAN
+689 NDNWSLNSNAN

-708 TRNIDFGEGKDRVN
+708 TRNINFGEGKDSIN

-734 GLGSRIIYTLKDD
+734 GIGSKLIYTLKDD
-747 NYNRAYFYTGIDVN
+747 NYNRAYFYTGLDIN
-761 RIMQGMITEDEDKPY
+761 RIMQGMINEEEDKSPK
-776 DDTKVE
+776 DAPEFT
-782 EGATELAVRKKT
+782 VRKGN
-794 SANDKSYYSIVP
+794 ANDKSYYSIVP
-806 SAGIMLENQGYIFD
+806 SAGFMVQNSGYIFD

-841 KRLDM
+841 KRIDM
-846 KGISSEYKVETT
+846 KGISREYKVETT

-878 AVNAKYTSMFSDEY
+878 AVNARYTSMFSDEY

-920 ENNKPTSDRWG
+920 ENNKPDSDRWG
-931 GTFSIMLENEDA
+931 GTFGLVMETLDD
-943 TDRTYWD
+943 TDRAY
-950 PYGNLVGGDY
+950 YNGGKLSGGDY
-960 ATSNEYKPKF
+960 ATSTIYKPKF

-977 KTAWSYYFEGYYKS
+977 KTAWSYYFEGYYQNNEMIQGKKS
-991 NDLLDTR
+991 NEA
-998 KGNEEESHATRLH
+998 KMHASRIH
-1011 GEARWTDSYSKG
+1011 GEARWTDTYSKG
-1023 NYGFNIGYRNE
+1023 KYGINIGYRHE
-1034 TSNKPRFSDKTYARR
+1034 EADKPQNFGYPHYRR
-1049 AQRGVHQLRLT
+1049 TKRKVHQLRLT

-1076 TTGIFEYNYTGERDG
+1076 TTGVLEYNYEGDRESQMDF
-1091 QLDYLMENEYGIV
+1091 LMENEYGII
-1104 YTGIQNWRMSLI
+1104 YTGITNWRMSLI

-1122 WYDNSNEKI
+1122 WYDNSNRKVEWDSKKKEY
-1131 IKYNT
+1131 KYNY
-1136 KDEPVID
+1136 D
-1143 PYKAP
+1143 ASG
-1148 RRYQLGQIRPS
+1148 RYQLGQIRPT
-1159 ITYYFGNGGSFKF
+1159 IIYYFGNGGSFKF
-1172 DARIPL
+1172 DVRVPL
-1178 GNGQWYSDQKGNK
+1178 GNGQWYQDKKGNK
-1191 TGETYEVRYGFNYYH
+1191 NSGETYEVRYGFNYYH
-1206 PIAPGLMLNVGGT
+1206 PVTPGVTLNLGGA
-1219 FLNIKNKV
+1219 FLNIK
-1227 KDHSKSTYNEVTR
+1227 SKAKNGDITR

>member
-6 KKMYLLAILTLLI
+6 KKMYLLAMAILLI
-19 STSSFGDFEHNKY
+19 NTTSFGKQHQVYDTSKGFENVEHTTSIPVVSTG
-32 DGGIITDDSKYG
+32 DEGIR
-44 KEIEQIKSV
+44 
-53 PNVKEKEIGISLN
+53 LN

-87 GVKTNIYK
+87 GVKTNIFLN
-95 DKEGAPEKNPL
+95 KNHTQ

-121 NSGTGIN
+121 NSGTGID

-174 GVGVL
+174 GVGVSL
-179 LSKDKVSFINNKD
+179 L
-192 ISVKDGEGVLI
+192 
-203 SNDKASFINK
+203 
-213 GTLTVDKGTGIKIS
+213 
-227 SANKNTSNDGNIVV
+227 KN
-241 NGGEGVLISNDK
+241 
-253 ASFINKGT
+253 
-261 LTVDKGTGIK
+261 
-271 ISSANKNTS
+271 
-280 NDGEI
+280 
-285 VVNGGVGVS
+285 GVS
-294 LLTNKATF
+294 F

-359 ITGIIQGSTADNPG
+359 ITGTIQGSTADNPG

-416 NKTENYLNSTKN
+416 NKTEKYLTSTKN

-442 TVSNSSL
+442 TISNSSL

-545 INKGLYNQAGEALES
+545 SNKGLYNQAGDALES
-560 LKTVD
+560 IKTEG

-591 TFSNA
+591 TLSNTIKNRA
-596 MKDRVLTR
+596 LTR
-604 DYITGRPVGSWTQD
+604 DYLVSRPVSSWIQD
-618 IKYIDNTHKFGG
+618 VAYIDNNHKFGG
-630 LMNVD
+630 LMDVD

-648 ILPNGKI
+648 ILKNGRLGI
-655 GLIYGGSTGN
+655 VYGGSTGK
-665 ADADEYGDIA
+665 ADAREYGDID
-675 VDTAYFGGYYNHIF
+675 VDAAYFGGYYHHTF
-689 NDKLSLNSNAN
+689 NDNWSLNSNAN

-708 TRNIDFGEGKDRVN
+708 TRNINFGEGKDSIN

-734 GLGSRIIYTLKDD
+734 GIGSKLIYTLKDD
-747 NYNRAYFYTGIDVN
+747 NYNRAYFYTGLDIN
-761 RIMQGMITEDEDKPY
+761 RIMQGMINEEEDKSPK
-776 DDTKVE
+776 DAPEFT
-782 EGATELAVRKKT
+782 VRKGN
-794 SANDKSYYSIVP
+794 ANDKSYYSIVP
-806 SAGIMLENQGYIFD
+806 SAGFMVQNSGYIFD

-841 KRLDM
+841 KRIDM
-846 KGISSEYKVETT
+846 KGISREYKVETT

-878 AVNAKYTSMFSDEY
+878 AVNARYTSMFSDEY

-920 ENNKPTSDRWG
+920 ENNKPDSDRWG
-931 GTFSIMLENEDA
+931 GTFGLVMETLDD
-943 TDRTYWD
+943 TDRAY
-950 PYGNLVGGDY
+950 YNGGKLSGGDY
-960 ATSNEYKPKF
+960 ATSTIYKPKF

-977 KTAWSYYFEGYYKS
+977 KTAWSYYFEGYYQNNEMIQGKKS
-991 NDLLDTR
+991 NEA
-998 KGNEEESHATRLH
+998 KMHASRIH
-1011 GEARWTDSYSKG
+1011 GEARWTDTYSKG
-1023 NYGFNIGYRNE
+1023 KYGINIGYRHE
-1034 TSNKPRFSDKTYARR
+1034 EADKPQNFGYPHYRR
-1049 AQRGVHQLRLT
+1049 TKRKVHQLRLT

-1076 TTGIFEYNYTGERDG
+1076 TTGVLEYNYEGDRESQMDF
-1091 QLDYLMENEYGIV
+1091 LMENEYGII
-1104 YTGIQNWRMSLI
+1104 YTGITNWRMSLI

-1122 WYDNSNEKI
+1122 WYDNSNRKVEWDSKKKEY
-1131 IKYNT
+1131 KYNY
-1136 KDEPVID
+1136 D
-1143 PYKAP
+1143 ASG
-1148 RRYQLGQIRPS
+1148 RYQLGQIRPT
-1159 ITYYFGNGGSFKF
+1159 IIYYFGNGGSFKF
-1172 DARIPL
+1172 DVRVPL
-1178 GNGQWYSDQKGNK
+1178 GNGQWYQDKKGK
-1191 TGETYEVRYGFNYYH
+1191 KSGGETYEVRYGFNYYH
-1206 PIAPGLMLNVGGT
+1206 PVTPGVTLNLGGA
-1219 FLNIKNKV
+1219 FLNIK
-1227 KDHSKSTYNEVTR
+1227 SKAKNGDITR

>member
-6 KKMYLLAILTLLI
+6 KKMYLLAMAILLI
-19 STSSFGDFEHNKY
+19 NTTSFGKQHQVYDTSKGFENVEHTTSIPVVSTG
-32 DGGIITDDSKYG
+32 DEGIR
-44 KEIEQIKSV
+44 
-53 PNVKEKEIGISLN
+53 LN
-66 SGDNKSLKVT
+66 SGDNKSLKIT

-87 GVKTNIYK
+87 GVKTNIFLN
-95 DKEGAPEKNPL
+95 KNHTQ

-121 NSGTGIN
+121 NSGTGID

-174 GVGVL
+174 GVGVSL
-179 LSKDKVSFINNKD
+179 L
-192 ISVKDGEGVLI
+192 
-203 SNDKASFINK
+203 
-213 GTLTVDKGTGIKIS
+213 
-227 SANKNTSNDGNIVV
+227 KN
-241 NGGEGVLISNDK
+241 
-253 ASFINKGT
+253 
-261 LTVDKGTGIK
+261 
-271 ISSANKNTS
+271 
-280 NDGEI
+280 
-285 VVNGGVGVS
+285 GVS
-294 LLTNKATF
+294 F

-359 ITGIIQGSTADNPG
+359 ITGTIQGSTADNPG

-416 NKTENYLNSTKN
+416 NKNDKTEKYLTSTKN

-442 TVSNSSL
+442 TISNSSL
-449 TVDMNGDTNKLIDAG
+449 IVDMNGDTNKLIDAG
-464 KLTFDK
+464 NLTFDK

-545 INKGLYNQAGEALES
+545 SNKGLYNQAGDALES
-560 LKTVD
+560 IKTEG

-591 TFSNA
+591 TLSNTI
-596 MKDRVLTR
+596 KNRVLTR
-604 DYITGRPVGSWTQD
+604 DYLVSRPVSSWIQD
-618 IKYIDNTHKFGG
+618 VSYIDNNHKFGG
-630 LMNVD
+630 LMDVD

-648 ILPNGKI
+648 ILKNGRLGI
-655 GLIYGGSTGN
+655 VYGGSTGK
-665 ADADEYGDIA
+665 ADAGEYGDID
-675 VDTAYFGGYYNHIF
+675 VDAAYFGGYYHHTF
-689 NDKLSLNSNAN
+689 NDNWSLNSNAN

-708 TRNIDFGEGKDRVN
+708 TRNINFGEGKDSVN
-722 HQFKSNYPTYTV
+722 EQFRSNYPTYT
-734 GLGSRIIYTLKDD
+734 LGIGSKLIYTLKDD
-747 NYNRAYFYTGIDVN
+747 NYNRAYFYTGLDVN
-761 RIMQGMITEDEDKPY
+761 AIMQGMITEDEDNNHAKA
-776 DDTKVE
+776 E
-782 EGATELAVRKKT
+782 ELTVRKG
-794 SANDKSYYSIVP
+794 SSNDKSYYSIIP
-806 SAGIMLENQGYIFD
+806 NAGFMVQNSGYIFD

-841 KRLDM
+841 KRIDM
-846 KGISSEYKVETT
+846 KGISREYKVETT

-868 LGELNLTEDL
+868 LGELNLTEDI
-878 AVNAKYTSMFSDEY
+878 AVNARYTSMFSDEY

-920 ENNKPTSDRWG
+920 ENNKPASDRWG
-931 GTFSIMLENEDA
+931 GTFGLMLENEDA

-950 PYGNLVGGDY
+950 YNGNLVGGDY

-991 NDLLDTR
+991 NDLFGTR
-998 KGNEEESHATRLH
+998 KGNEEESHASRIH
-1011 GEARWTDSYSKG
+1011 GEARWTDTYSKG
-1023 NYGFNIGYRNE
+1023 KYGINIGYRNE
-1034 TSNKPRFSDKTYARR
+1034 TSNKPKFSDKKYARR

-1076 TTGIFEYNYTGERDG
+1076 TTGVFEYNYTGEKKG
-1091 QLDYLMENEYGIV
+1091 QMDFLMENEYGII
-1104 YTGIQNWRMSLI
+1104 YTGFNNWRMSLI

-1122 WYDNSNEKI
+1122 WYDNSNVKI
-1131 IKYNT
+1131 TSYDKNGN
-1136 KDEPVID
+1136 PVTD
-1143 PYKAP
+1143 FYGASA
-1148 RRYQLGQIRPS
+1148 RYQLGQIRPTV
-1159 ITYYFGNGGSFKF
+1159 IYYFGNGASFKF
-1172 DARIPL
+1172 DVRVPL
-1178 GNGQWYSDQKGNK
+1178 GNGQWYSDKNGIK

-1206 PIAPGLMLNVGGT
+1206 PVAPGVVLNIGGT
-1219 FLNIKNKV
+1219 LLDIKNKV
-1227 KDHSKSTYNEVTR
+1227 KDHSKANYGDITR

>member
-6 KKMYLLAILTLLI
+6 KKMYLLAMAILLI
-19 STSSFGDFEHNKY
+19 NTTSFGKQHQVYDTSKGFENVEHTTSIPVVSTG
-32 DGGIITDDSKYG
+32 DEGIR
-44 KEIEQIKSV
+44 
-53 PNVKEKEIGISLN
+53 LN

-87 GVKTNIYK
+87 GVKTNIFLN
-95 DKEGAPEKNPL
+95 KNHTQ

-121 NSGTGIN
+121 NSSTGID

-174 GVGVL
+174 GVGVSL
-179 LSKDKVSFINNKD
+179 L
-192 ISVKDGEGVLI
+192 
-203 SNDKASFINK
+203 
-213 GTLTVDKGTGIKIS
+213 
-227 SANKNTSNDGNIVV
+227 KN
-241 NGGEGVLISNDK
+241 
-253 ASFINKGT
+253 
-261 LTVDKGTGIK
+261 
-271 ISSANKNTS
+271 
-280 NDGEI
+280 
-285 VVNGGVGVS
+285 GVS
-294 LLTNKATF
+294 F

-359 ITGIIQGSTADNPG
+359 ITGTIQGSTADNPG

-416 NKTENYLNSTKN
+416 NKNDKTEKYLTSTKN

-442 TVSNSSL
+442 TISNSSL
-449 TVDMNGDTNKLIDAG
+449 IVDMNGDTNKLIDAG
-464 KLTFDK
+464 NLTFDK

-545 INKGLYNQAGEALES
+545 SNKGLYNQAGDALES
-560 LKTVD
+560 IKTEG

-591 TFSNA
+591 TLSNTI
-596 MKDRVLTR
+596 KNRVLTR
-604 DYITGRPVGSWTQD
+604 DYLVSRPVSSWIQD
-618 IKYIDNTHKFGG
+618 VSYIDNNHKFGG
-630 LMNVD
+630 LMDVD

-648 ILPNGKI
+648 ILKNGRLGI
-655 GLIYGGSTGN
+655 VYGGSTGK
-665 ADADEYGDIA
+665 ADAGEYGDID
-675 VDTAYFGGYYNHIF
+675 VDAAYFGGYYHHTF
-689 NDKLSLNSNAN
+689 NDNWSLNSNAN

-708 TRNIDFGEGKDRVN
+708 TRNINFGEGKDSVN
-722 HQFKSNYPTYTV
+722 EQFRSNYPTYT
-734 GLGSRIIYTLKDD
+734 LGIGSKLIYTLKDD
-747 NYNRAYFYTGIDVN
+747 NYNRAYFYTGLDVN
-761 RIMQGMITEDEDKPY
+761 AIMQGMITEDEDNNHAKA
-776 DDTKVE
+776 E
-782 EGATELAVRKKT
+782 ELTVRKG
-794 SANDKSYYSIVP
+794 SSNDKSYYSIIP
-806 SAGIMLENQGYIFD
+806 NAGFMVQNSGYIFD

-841 KRLDM
+841 KRIDM
-846 KGISSEYKVETT
+846 KGISREYKVETT

-878 AVNAKYTSMFSDEY
+878 AVNARYTSMFSDEY

-920 ENNKPTSDRWG
+920 ENNKSASDRWG
-931 GTFSIMLENEDA
+931 GTFGLMLENEDA

-950 PYGNLVGGDY
+950 YNGNLVGGDY

-991 NDLLDTR
+991 NDLFGTR
-998 KGNEEESHATRLH
+998 KGNEEESHASRIH
-1011 GEARWTDSYSKG
+1011 GEARWTDTYSKG
-1023 NYGFNIGYRNE
+1023 KYGINIGYRNE
-1034 TSNKPRFSDKTYARR
+1034 TSNKPRFSDKKYARR

-1076 TTGIFEYNYTGERDG
+1076 TTGVFEYNYTGEKKG
-1091 QLDYLMENEYGIV
+1091 QMDFLMENEYGII
-1104 YTGIQNWRMSLI
+1104 YTGFNNWRMSLI

-1122 WYDNSNEKI
+1122 WYDNSNVKI
-1131 IKYNT
+1131 TSYDKNGN
-1136 KDEPVID
+1136 PVTD
-1143 PYKAP
+1143 FYGASA
-1148 RRYQLGQIRPS
+1148 RYQLGQIRPTV
-1159 ITYYFGNGGSFKF
+1159 IYYFGNGASFKF
-1172 DARIPL
+1172 DVRVPL
-1178 GNGQWYSDQKGNK
+1178 GNGQWYSDKNGIK

-1206 PIAPGLMLNVGGT
+1206 PVAPGVVLNIGGT
-1219 FLNIKNKV
+1219 LLDIKNKV
-1227 KDHSKSTYNEVTR
+1227 KDHSKANYGDITR

>member
-6 KKMYLLAILTLLI
+6 KKMYLLAMAILLI
-19 STSSFGDFEHNKY
+19 NTTSFGKQHQVYDTSKGFENVEHTTSIPVVSTG
-32 DGGIITDDSKYG
+32 DEGIR
-44 KEIEQIKSV
+44 
-53 PNVKEKEIGISLN
+53 LN

-87 GVKTNIYK
+87 GVKTNIFLN
-95 DKEGAPEKNPL
+95 KNHTQ

-121 NSGTGIN
+121 NSGTGID

-174 GVGVL
+174 GVGVSL
-179 LSKDKVSFINNKD
+179 L
-192 ISVKDGEGVLI
+192 
-203 SNDKASFINK
+203 
-213 GTLTVDKGTGIKIS
+213 
-227 SANKNTSNDGNIVV
+227 KN
-241 NGGEGVLISNDK
+241 
-253 ASFINKGT
+253 
-261 LTVDKGTGIK
+261 
-271 ISSANKNTS
+271 
-280 NDGEI
+280 
-285 VVNGGVGVS
+285 GVS
-294 LLTNKATF
+294 F
-302 TNNNNLTISNGTGIQ
+302 TNNNNLTVSNGTGIQ
-317 FDKTGA
+317 FDKTGTV
-323 AGAIFVNSG
+323 GAIFVNSG
-332 NVTTTNGIAVENIGK
+332 NVIATNGIAVNNIGS

-359 ITGIIQGSTADNPG
+359 IIGTIQGSTTEKTPG

-384 SYKNLDVKNYNA
+384 SYKDLDVKNYNA

-416 NKTENYLNSTKN
+416 NKTEKYLTSTKN

-442 TVSNSSL
+442 TISNSSL

-545 INKGLYNQAGEALES
+545 SNKGLYNQAGDALES
-560 LKTVD
+560 IKTEG

-591 TFSNA
+591 TLSNTI
-596 MKDRVLTR
+596 KNRVLTR
-604 DYITGRPVGSWTQD
+604 DYLVSRPVSSWIQD
-618 IKYIDNTHKFGG
+618 VAYIDNNHKFGG
-630 LMNVD
+630 LMDVD

-648 ILPNGKI
+648 ILKNGRLGI
-655 GLIYGGSTGN
+655 VYGGSTGK
-665 ADADEYGDIA
+665 ADAGEYGDID
-675 VDTAYFGGYYNHIF
+675 VDAAYFGGYYHHTF
-689 NDKLSLNSNAN
+689 NDNWSLNSNAN

-708 TRNIDFGEGKDRVN
+708 TRNINFGEGKDSVN
-722 HQFKSNYPTYTV
+722 EQFKSNYPTYT
-734 GLGSRIIYTLKDD
+734 LGIGSKLIYTLKDD
-747 NYNRAYFYTGIDVN
+747 SYNRAYFYTGLDVN
-761 RIMQGMITEDEDKPY
+761 AIMQGMITEDEDNNHAKA
-776 DDTKVE
+776 E
-782 EGATELAVRKKT
+782 ELTVRKG
-794 SANDKSYYSIVP
+794 SSNDKSYYSIVP
-806 SAGIMLENQGYIFD
+806 NAGFMVQNSGYIFD

-841 KRLDM
+841 KRIDM
-846 KGISSEYKVETT
+846 KGISREYKVETT

-878 AVNAKYTSMFSDEY
+878 AVNARYTSMFSDEY

-920 ENNKPTSDRWG
+920 ENNKPASDRWG
-931 GTFSIMLENEDA
+931 GTFGLMLENEDA

-950 PYGNLVGGDY
+950 YNGNLVGGDY

-991 NDLLDTR
+991 NDLFGTR
-998 KGNEEESHATRLH
+998 KGNEEESHASRIH
-1011 GEARWTDSYSKG
+1011 GEARWTDTYSKG
-1023 NYGFNIGYRNE
+1023 KYGINIGYRNE
-1034 TSNKPRFSDKTYARR
+1034 TSNKPKFSDKKYARR

-1076 TTGIFEYNYTGERDG
+1076 TTGVFEYNYTGEKKG
-1091 QLDYLMENEYGIV
+1091 QMDFLMENEYGII
-1104 YTGIQNWRMSLI
+1104 YTGFNNWRMSLI

-1122 WYDNSNEKI
+1122 WYDNSNVKI
-1131 IKYNT
+1131 TSYDKNGN
-1136 KDEPVID
+1136 PVTD
-1143 PYKAP
+1143 FYGASA
-1148 RRYQLGQIRPS
+1148 RYQLGQIRPTV
-1159 ITYYFGNGGSFKF
+1159 IYYFGNGASFKF
-1172 DARIPL
+1172 DVRVPL
-1178 GNGQWYSDQKGNK
+1178 GNGQWYSDKNGIK

-1206 PIAPGLMLNVGGT
+1206 PVAPGVVLNIGGT
-1219 FLNIKNKV
+1219 LLDIKNKV
-1227 KDHSKSTYNEVTR
+1227 KDHSKANYGDITR

>member
-6 KKMYLLAILTLLI
+6 KKMYLLAMAILLI
-19 STSSFGDFEHNKY
+19 NTTSFGKQHQVYDTSKGFENVEHTTSIPVVSTG
-32 DGGIITDDSKYG
+32 DEGIR
-44 KEIEQIKSV
+44 
-53 PNVKEKEIGISLN
+53 LN

-87 GVKTNIYK
+87 GVKTNIFLN
-95 DKEGAPEKNPL
+95 KNHTQ

-121 NSGTGIN
+121 NSGTGID

-174 GVGVL
+174 GVGVSL
-179 LSKDKVSFINNKD
+179 L
-192 ISVKDGEGVLI
+192 
-203 SNDKASFINK
+203 
-213 GTLTVDKGTGIKIS
+213 
-227 SANKNTSNDGNIVV
+227 KN
-241 NGGEGVLISNDK
+241 
-253 ASFINKGT
+253 
-261 LTVDKGTGIK
+261 
-271 ISSANKNTS
+271 
-280 NDGEI
+280 
-285 VVNGGVGVS
+285 GVS
-294 LLTNKATF
+294 F

-359 ITGIIQGSTADNPG
+359 ITGTIQGSTADNPG

-416 NKTENYLNSTKN
+416 NKNDKTEKYLTSTKN

-442 TVSNSSL
+442 TISNSSL
-449 TVDMNGDTNKLIDAG
+449 IVDMNGDTNKLIDTG
-464 KLTFDK
+464 NLTFDK

-545 INKGLYNQAGEALES
+545 SNKGLYNQAGDALES
-560 LKTVD
+560 IKTEG
-565 EFNKALTQLSGGLH
+565 EFNKALTQLSGGFH

-591 TFSNA
+591 TLSNTI
-596 MKDRVLTR
+596 KNRVLTR
-604 DYITGRPVGSWTQD
+604 DYLVSRPVSSWIQD
-618 IKYIDNTHKFGG
+618 VSYIDNNHKFGG
-630 LMNVD
+630 LMDVD

-648 ILPNGKI
+648 ILKNGRLGI
-655 GLIYGGSTGN
+655 VYGGSTGK
-665 ADADEYGDIA
+665 ADAGEYGDID
-675 VDTAYFGGYYNHIF
+675 VDAAYFGGYYHHTF
-689 NDKLSLNSNAN
+689 NDNWSLNSNAN

-708 TRNIDFGEGKDRVN
+708 TRNINFGEGKDSVN
-722 HQFKSNYPTYTV
+722 EQFRSNYPTYT
-734 GLGSRIIYTLKDD
+734 LGIGSKLIYTLKDD
-747 NYNRAYFYTGIDVN
+747 NYNRAYFYTGLDVN
-761 RIMQGMITEDEDKPY
+761 AIMQGMITEDEDNNHAKA
-776 DDTKVE
+776 E
-782 EGATELAVRKKT
+782 ELTVRKG
-794 SANDKSYYSIVP
+794 SSNDKSYYSIIP
-806 SAGIMLENQGYIFD
+806 NAGFMVQNSGYIFD

-841 KRLDM
+841 KRIDM
-846 KGISSEYKVETT
+846 KGISREYKVETT

-878 AVNAKYTSMFSDEY
+878 AVNARYTSMFSDEY

-920 ENNKPTSDRWG
+920 ENNKSASDRWG
-931 GTFSIMLENEDA
+931 GTFGLMLENEDA

-950 PYGNLVGGDY
+950 YNGNLVGGDY

-991 NDLLDTR
+991 NDLFGTR
-998 KGNEEESHATRLH
+998 KGNEEESHASRIH
-1011 GEARWTDSYSKG
+1011 GEARWTDTYSKG
-1023 NYGFNIGYRNE
+1023 KYGINIGYRNE
-1034 TSNKPRFSDKTYARR
+1034 TSNKPRFSDKKYARR

-1076 TTGIFEYNYTGERDG
+1076 TTGVFEYNYTGEKKG
-1091 QLDYLMENEYGIV
+1091 QMDFLMENEYGII
-1104 YTGIQNWRMSLI
+1104 YTGFNNWRMSLI

-1122 WYDNSNEKI
+1122 WYDNSNVKI
-1131 IKYNT
+1131 TSYDKNGN
-1136 KDEPVID
+1136 PVTD
-1143 PYKAP
+1143 FYGASA
-1148 RRYQLGQIRPS
+1148 RYQLGQIRPTV
-1159 ITYYFGNGGSFKF
+1159 IYYFGNGASFKF
-1172 DARIPL
+1172 DVRVPL
-1178 GNGQWYSDQKGNK
+1178 GNGQWYSDKNGIK
-1191 TGETYEVRYGFNYYH
+1191 RKK
-1206 PIAPGLMLNVGGT
+1206 LM
-1219 FLNIKNKV
+1219 K
-1227 KDHSKSTYNEVTR
+1227 
-1240 SYSFRPNI
+1240 
-1248 GISYSF
+1248 

>member
-6 KKMYLLAILTLLI
+6 KKMYLLAMAILLI
-19 STSSFGDFEHNKY
+19 NTTSFGANSNYNSYSGQESKDPNKY
-32 DGGIITDDSKYG
+32 GN
-44 KEIEQIKSV
+44 EIEHKKEVQ
-53 PNVKEKEIGISLN
+53 PVKTKDVGIMLN

-76 NKVDIIVDGGT
+76 NKVDIVVDGGT

-95 DKEGAPEKNPL
+95 DKKDKPGQNPL
-106 GNGKNLFINEGNITV
+106 GSGKNLIINEASITV
-121 NSGTGIN
+121 NSGIGVD

-174 GVGVL
+174 G
-179 LSKDKVSFINNKD
+179 
-192 ISVKDGEGVLI
+192 EGVLV
-203 SNDKASFINK
+203 SNDKTSFINK
-213 GTLTVDKGTGIKIS
+213 GTLTVDNGTGIKIS
-227 SANKNTSNDGNIVV
+227 SANKNTSNDG
-241 NGGEGVLISNDK
+241 D
-253 ASFINKGT
+253 
-261 LTVDKGTGIK
+261 
-271 ISSANKNTS
+271 
-280 NDGEI
+280 I

-317 FDKTGA
+317 FDKTGTV
-323 AGAIFVNSG
+323 GAIFVNSG
-332 NVTTTNGIAVENIGK
+332 NVIATNGIAVENIGK
-347 GNATTYLKNGSS
+347 GNTTTYLKNGSS
-359 ITGIIQGSTADNPG
+359 ITGTVQGSTADTPG

-384 SYKNLDVKNYNA
+384 SYKDLDVKKYNA
-396 ITVRGG
+396 ITVRDG
-402 EAKIEDSKIELYYN
+402 EAKIEDSKIELSYN
-416 NKTENYLNSTKN
+416 KKTEGYLNSTKN

-442 TVSNSSL
+442 TISNSSL
-449 TVDMNGDTNKLIDAG
+449 TVDMKGDTNKLIDVE
-464 KLTFDK
+464 KLIFDK
-470 NISLK
+470 NISLIIK
-475 FQGSEKD
+475 GTENF
-482 VYNVNEIFGIDKIE
+482 YNINEIFGVGQGQID

-510 DNKDGNLIA
+510 DNKDGNLTA

-545 INKGLYNQAGEALES
+545 SNEKLYNQSVEALES
-560 LKTVD
+560 IKTEG

-591 TFSNA
+591 TLSNTI
-596 MKDRVLTR
+596 KNRVLTR
-604 DYITGRPVGSWTQD
+604 DYLVSRPVSSWIQD
-618 IKYIDNTHKFGG
+618 VAYIDNNHKFGG
-630 LMNVD
+630 LMDVD

-648 ILPNGKI
+648 ILKNGRLGI
-655 GLIYGGSTGN
+655 VYGGSTGK
-665 ADADEYGDIA
+665 ADAGEYGDID
-675 VDTAYFGGYYNHIF
+675 VDAAYFGGYYHHTF
-689 NDKLSLNSNAN
+689 NDNWSLNSNAN
-700 FVYTHNRV
+700 FVYTHNKV
-708 TRNIDFGEGKDRVN
+708 TRNLNFGEGDKKVN
-722 HQFKSNYPTYTV
+722 EQFKSNYPTYT
-734 GLGSRIIYTLKDD
+734 LGIGSKLIYTLKDD
-747 NYNRAYFYTGIDVN
+747 NYNRAYFYTGLDVN
-761 RIMQGMITEDEDKPY
+761 AIMQGMITEDEDRPY
-776 DDTKVE
+776 DKTKVE
-782 EGATELAVRKKT
+782 PGATELAVRKKT

-806 SAGIMLENQGYIFD
+806 NAGFMVQNSGYIFD

-841 KRLDM
+841 KRIDM
-846 KGISSEYKVETT
+846 KGISREYKVETT

-878 AVNAKYTSMFSDEY
+878 AVNARYTSMFSDEY

-920 ENNKPTSDRWG
+920 ENNKPDSDRWG
-931 GTFSIMLENEDA
+931 GTFSLMLENEDA

-950 PYGNLVGGDY
+950 PNGNLVGGDY

-991 NDLLDTR
+991 NDLFGTR
-998 KGNEEESHATRLH
+998 KGNEEESHASRIH
-1011 GEARWTDSYSKG
+1011 GEARWTDTYSKG
-1023 NYGFNIGYRNE
+1023 KYGINIGYRNE

-1076 TTGIFEYNYTGERDG
+1076 TTGIFEYNYTGERNG
-1091 QLDYLMENEYGIV
+1091 QMDFLMENEYGII
-1104 YTGIQNWRMSLI
+1104 YTGFNNWRMSLI

-1131 IKYNT
+1131 TKYNA

-1143 PYKAP
+1143 PYKAS
-1148 RRYQLGQIRPS
+1148 RRYQLGQIRPTA
-1159 ITYYFGNGGSFKF
+1159 IYYFGNGGSFKF
-1172 DARIPL
+1172 DVRIPL
-1178 GNGQWYSDQKGNK
+1178 GNGQWYNDQKGIK
-1191 TGETYEVRYGFNYYH
+1191 GSETYEVRYGVNYYH
-1206 PIAPGLMLNVGGT
+1206 PVTPGITLNIGGT
-1219 FLNIKNKV
+1219 LLDIK
-1227 KDHSKSTYNEVTR
+1227 SKAKTGDITR